1 MKKKIY
7 PMLFVAALSLSA
19 CTEVLEPN
27 VDYGGNTFIN
37 DYSALVDAVNNLNK
51 TLQERFDALNQ
62 LLKSNMVDIKLAI
75 DSNTGAIKVL
85 SEKTEQGL
93 KDVNTSIFNGF
104 TTLSGKIDEQGKSIV
119 VAMNNNGELLRLQID
134 ETGKLLSTSLLNS
147 TDAIVKAINDQT
159 KSLEERFA
167 ILDASL
173 KAGFT
178 DVKVS
183 VDKNT
188 GAITLLDKNTN
199 ASLEKINGS
208 LTNGFKLLKEQIST
222 TGNDVIYALD
232 NNGNLLRVELG
243 KQQEALSATIVG
255 QTTKLIAA
263 INDQTSTLDKR
274 IEALSTVVETGLKN
288 VVISVDKNTGAITLL
303 DKNTQASLNGIN
315 VSLGKIDGTLIS
327 GFQAIKTEI
336 SDTGGK
342 IITALNSN
350 GNLLR
355 LELDK
360 QQKLLS
366 ATIVTQTDKLA
377 QAINDQT
384 ASLSSRFEAL
394 TTALSTGLADIKVEI
409 DKNTGA
415 IKTLDIHTQ
424 ASLGTLN
431 TTILNGFKKLNETV
445 DNKGKKIVTA
455 IGTQTAAIGTQT
467 EAIKKQGELLRM
479 TITTSGKLIAAEIVG
494 SINTLNFILASQNV
508 LLSSKLDAIN
518 TTIFSGL
525 AKVTAQESNINKT
538 LDLRLTAIDTQL
550 KGTNTELQNANAQ
563 LKTLNTTLKTL
574 NGNLV
579 SGFTTVENSINKMSG
594 ELSVKLADNK
604 TAIVN
609 MEGSMKDNLKSLKDA
624 VDKQGGDIVT
634 AIDKNGVVVAAA
646 IDNNGKVISEAI
658 TTQGGEIKGAI
669 NNNTEQIGLKIVG
682 VVDAITKQT
691 ADLNQAI
698 KDGTA
703 SVVASNGELKTAI
716 EKAIK
721 SLENKQ
727 DANAKTQIDLLKKM
741 LADNGI
747 YKNPGDN
754 SSIYVDPRLWAAI
767 QYTDL
772 GGVIANMLTV
782 AEEPSLTYSAAYAIR
797 NNELEN
803 VATMVWAEKIGK
815 GSATLAAGTLQPMDL
830 ANGKQVIRVTKVI
843 SSITYRFTSRSTS
856 FDRKIVKIN
865 YIDSEGKLA
874 ITPNSMDVTKTFKTY
889 NNGIITSL
897 VKCNI
902 YLEPNGTVTSIPEY
916 TWPE

>member
-208 LTNGFKLLKEQIST
+208 LTDGFKLLKEQIST

-274 IEALSTVVETGLKN
+274 IKALSTVVETGLKN
-288 VVISVDKNTGAITLL
+288 VVVSVDKNTGAITLL
-303 DKNTQASLNGIN
+303 DKNTQVSLNGIN
-315 VSLGKIDGTLIS
+315 MSLGKIDGTLIS

-336 SDTGGK
+336 STTGGN
-342 IITALNSN
+342 IITALDKN

-366 ATIVTQTDKLA
+366 ATIVTQTNKLA
-377 QAINDQT
+377 KAINDQT
-384 ASLSSRFEAL
+384 ASLSSRFKAL
-394 TTALSTGLADIKVEI
+394 TIALSTGLVGIMLEI

-415 IKTLDIHTQ
+415 IKTLDTNTQ

-431 TTILNGFKKLNETV
+431 TTILNGFNKLNETV
-445 DNKGKKIVTA
+445 DDKGNKIVTA
-455 IGTQTAAIGTQT
+455 IGTQTEAIGTQT
-467 EAIKKQGELLRM
+467 EAIKKQGKLLRM
-479 TITTSGKLIAAEIVG
+479 TITKSGKLIAAEIVG
-494 SINTLNFILASQNV
+494 SIDTLNATLASQNT
-508 LLSSKLDAIN
+508 LLESKLNAIN
-518 TTIFSGL
+518 TAISSGL
-525 AKVTAQESNINKT
+525 AKVTAEERRIGRT
-538 LDLRLTAIDTQL
+538 LLFGLTAINIQL
-550 KGTNTELQNANAQ
+550 QGTNTELQNTNAQ
-563 LKTLNTTLKTL
+563 LKTLNTTLKKL
-574 NGNLV
+574 NKNLV
-579 SGFTTVENSINKMSG
+579 SGFKTVANSINNMSG
-594 ELSVKLADNK
+594 ELSVKLADNT

-609 MEGSMKDNLKSLKDA
+609 MEGSMKNNLKSLKDA

-634 AIDKNGVVVAAA
+634 AIGKNGEVVVAA
-646 IDNNGKVISEAI
+646 IDKNGDVISTAI
-658 TTQGGEIKGAI
+658 G
-669 NNNTEQIGLKIVG
+669 G

-691 ADLNQAI
+691 ADLNKAI
-698 KDGTA
+698 TDGTA
-703 SVVASNGELKTAI
+703 SVVASNGKLKTAI
-716 EKAIK
+716 EDAIK

-747 YKNPGDN
+747 YKIPGDN
-754 SSIYVDPRLWAAI
+754 SSIYVDPRLWEAI

-772 GGVIANMLTV
+772 GGVIANMLAV
-782 AEEPSLTYSAAYAIR
+782 AEEPSLYYSAAYAIR
-797 NNELEN
+797 DNELEN
-803 VATMVWAEKIGK
+803 VSTMITFEKTGN
-815 GSATLAAGTLQPMDL
+815 GPATLAAGTLQPMDL

-843 SSITYRFTSRSTS
+843 PYITYRFTSS
-856 FDRKIVKIN
+856 DKKIVRIN
-865 YIDSEGKLA
+865 YIDSNGKLA
-874 ITPNSMDVTKTFKTY
+874 MNSYDTEVTKTFVTY
-889 NNGIITSL
+889 ANGIITPV

-902 YLEPNGTVTSIPEY
+902 YLEPNATVTSIPDY

>member
-62 LLKSNMVDIKLAI
+62 LLKGNMVDIKLAI

-208 LTNGFKLLKEQIST
+208 LTDGFKLLKEQIST

-274 IEALSTVVETGLKN
+274 IKALSTVVETGLKN
-288 VVISVDKNTGAITLL
+288 VVVSVDKNTGAITLL
-303 DKNTQASLNGIN
+303 DTNTQVSLNGIN
-315 VSLGKIDGTLIS
+315 MSLGKIDGTLIS

-336 SDTGGK
+336 STTGGN
-342 IITALNSN
+342 IITALDKN

-366 ATIVTQTDKLA
+366 ATIVTQTNKLA
-377 QAINDQT
+377 KAINDQT
-384 ASLSSRFEAL
+384 ASLSSRFKAL
-394 TTALSTGLADIKVEI
+394 TFALSTGLAGIMVEI
-409 DKNTGA
+409 NKNTGA
-415 IKTLDIHTQ
+415 IKTLDTHTQ

-431 TTILNGFKKLNETV
+431 TTILNGFNKLNETV
-445 DNKGKKIVTA
+445 DDKGNKIVTA
-455 IGTQTAAIGTQT
+455 IGTQTDAIGTQT
-467 EAIKKQGELLRM
+467 EAIKKQGKLLRM
-479 TITTSGKLIAAEIVG
+479 TITKSGKLIAAEIVG
-494 SINTLNFILASQNV
+494 SIDTLNATLASQNT
-508 LLSSKLDAIN
+508 LLESKLNAIN
-518 TTIFSGL
+518 TAISSGL
-525 AKVTAQESNINKT
+525 AKVTAQERRINRT

-550 KGTNTELQNANAQ
+550 QGTNTELQNANTQ
-563 LKTLNTTLKTL
+563 LKTLNATLKKL
-574 NGNLV
+574 NKNLV
-579 SGFTTVENSINKMSG
+579 SGFKTVANSINKMSG
-594 ELSVKLADNK
+594 ELSVKLADNT

-609 MEGSMKDNLKSLKDA
+609 MEGSMKNNLKSLKDA
-624 VDKQGGDIVT
+624 VDKQGGEIVT
-634 AIDKNGVVVAAA
+634 AIDKNGKVVVAA
-646 IDNNGKVISEAI
+646 IDKNGTVISTAI
-658 TTQGGEIKGAI
+658 A
-669 NNNTEQIGLKIVG
+669 G

-691 ADLNQAI
+691 ADLNKAI
-698 KDGTA
+698 TDGTA
-703 SVVASNGELKTAI
+703 SVVASNGKLKTAI
-716 EKAIK
+716 EDAIK

-741 LADNGI
+741 LADSGI
-747 YKNPGDN
+747 YKNPDDN
-754 SSIYVDPRLWAAI
+754 SSIYVDPRLWDVI
-767 QYTDL
+767 YHTNL
-772 GGVIANMLTV
+772 RNVIANMLTG
-782 AEEPSLTYSAAYAIR
+782 AEEPSLYYSAAYAIR
-797 NNELEN
+797 DNELEN
-803 VATMVWAEKIGK
+803 VSTMITFEKIGN
-815 GSATLAAGTLQPMDL
+815 GPATLAAGTLQPMDL

-843 SSITYRFTSRSTS
+843 PYIAYRFISS
-856 FDRKIVKIN
+856 DKKIVRIN
-865 YIDSEGKLA
+865 YIDSNGKLA
-874 ITPNSMDVTKTFKTY
+874 MEPYDMEVTKTFYTY
-889 NNGIITSL
+889 ANGIITPV

-902 YLEPNGTVTSIPEY
+902 YLEPNATVTSIPDY

>member
-62 LLKSNMVDIKLAI
+62 LLKGNMVDIKLAI

-208 LTNGFKLLKEQIST
+208 LTDGFKLLKEQIST

-263 INDQTSTLDKR
+263 INDQTNTLGKR

-288 VVISVDKNTGAITLL
+288 VVVSVDKNTGAITLL
-303 DKNTQASLNGIN
+303 DKNTQVSLNGIN
-315 VSLGKIDGTLIS
+315 MSLGKIDGTLIS

-336 SDTGGK
+336 STTGGN
-342 IITALNSN
+342 IITALDKN

-366 ATIVTQTDKLA
+366 ATIVTQTNKLA
-377 QAINDQT
+377 KAINDQT
-384 ASLSSRFEAL
+384 ASLSSRFKAL
-394 TTALSTGLADIKVEI
+394 TFALSTGLAGIMVEI
-409 DKNTGA
+409 NKNTGA
-415 IKTLDIHTQ
+415 IKTLDTHTQ

-431 TTILNGFKKLNETV
+431 TTILNGFNKLNETV
-445 DNKGKKIVTA
+445 DDKGNKIVTA
-455 IGTQTAAIGTQT
+455 IGTQTDAIGTQT
-467 EAIKKQGELLRM
+467 EAIKKQGKLLRM
-479 TITTSGKLIAAEIVG
+479 TITKSGKLIAAEIVG
-494 SINTLNFILASQNV
+494 SINTLNATLASQNT
-508 LLSSKLDAIN
+508 LLESKLDAIN
-518 TTIFSGL
+518 TAISSGL
-525 AKVTAQESNINKT
+525 AKVTAEERRIGRT
-538 LDLRLTAIDTQL
+538 LLFGLTAINIQL

-563 LKTLNTTLKTL
+563 LKTLNTTLEDL
-574 NGNLV
+574 NKNLV
-579 SGFTTVENSINKMSG
+579 SGFKTVANSINKMSG
-594 ELSVKLADNK
+594 ELSVKLADNT

-609 MEGSMKDNLKSLKDA
+609 MEGSMKNNLKSLKDA

-634 AIDKNGVVVAAA
+634 AIDKNGKVVVAA
-646 IDNNGKVISEAI
+646 IDKNGTVISTAI
-658 TTQGGEIKGAI
+658 A
-669 NNNTEQIGLKIVG
+669 G

-691 ADLNQAI
+691 ADLNKAI
-698 KDGTA
+698 TDGTA

-747 YKNPGDN
+747 YKIPGDN
-754 SSIYVDPRLWAAI
+754 SSIYVDPRLWNVI
-767 QYTDL
+767 YHSDL
-772 GGVIANMLTV
+772 REVIDKMLTV

-797 NNELEN
+797 DNELWN
-803 VATMVWAEKIGK
+803 VSTEVWLEKIGI
-815 GSATLAAGTLQPMDL
+815 GPATLAAGTLQPMDL
-830 ANGKQVIRVTKVI
+830 ANGKQVIRLTKVI
-843 SSITYRFTSRSTS
+843 PSITYRFTSLS
-856 FDRKIVKIN
+856 DKKIVRIN

-874 ITPNSMDVTKTFKTY
+874 MTPYSMDVTNTFYTY
-889 NNGIITSL
+889 DNGIITSV

-902 YLEPNGTVTSIPEY
+902 YLEPNATVTSIPEY

>member
-62 LLKSNMVDIKLAI
+62 LLKGNMVDIKLAI

-208 LTNGFKLLKEQIST
+208 LTDGFKLLKEQIST

-274 IEALSTVVETGLKN
+274 IKALSTVVETGLKN
-288 VVISVDKNTGAITLL
+288 VVVSVDKNTGAITLL
-303 DKNTQASLNGIN
+303 DTNTQVSLNGIN
-315 VSLGKIDGTLIS
+315 MSLGKIDGTLIS

-336 SDTGGK
+336 STTGGN
-342 IITALNSN
+342 IITALDKN

-366 ATIVTQTDKLA
+366 ATIVTQTNKLA
-377 QAINDQT
+377 KAINDQT
-384 ASLSSRFEAL
+384 ASLSSRFKAL
-394 TTALSTGLADIKVEI
+394 TFALSTGLVGIMLEI

-415 IKTLDIHTQ
+415 IKTLDTHTQ

-431 TTILNGFKKLNETV
+431 TTILNGFNKLNETV
-445 DNKGKKIVTA
+445 DDKGNKIVTA
-455 IGTQTAAIGTQT
+455 IGTQTDAIGTQT
-467 EAIKKQGELLRM
+467 EAIKKQGKLLRM
-479 TITTSGKLIAAEIVG
+479 TITKSGKLIATEIVG
-494 SINTLNFILASQNV
+494 SIDALNATLASQNT
-508 LLSSKLDAIN
+508 LLESKLNAIN
-518 TTIFSGL
+518 TAISSGL
-525 AKVTAQESNINKT
+525 AKVTAEERRIGRT
-538 LDLRLTAIDTQL
+538 LLFGLTAINIQL
-550 KGTNTELQNANAQ
+550 QGTNTELQNTNAQ
-563 LKTLNTTLKTL
+563 LKTLNTTLKKL
-574 NGNLV
+574 NKNLV
-579 SGFTTVENSINKMSG
+579 SGFKTVANSINNMSG
-594 ELSVKLADNK
+594 ELSVKLADNT

-609 MEGSMKDNLKSLKDA
+609 MEGSMKNNLKSLKDA
-624 VDKQGGDIVT
+624 VNKQGGDIVT
-634 AIDKNGVVVAAA
+634 AIGKNGEVVVAA
-646 IDNNGKVISEAI
+646 IDKNGNVISTAI
-658 TTQGGEIKGAI
+658 A
-669 NNNTEQIGLKIVG
+669 G

-691 ADLNQAI
+691 ADLNKAI
-698 KDGTA
+698 TDGTA

-747 YKNPGDN
+747 YKIPDDN
-754 SSIYVDPRLWAAI
+754 SSIYVDPSLWNVI
-767 QYTDL
+767 YYSDL
-772 GGVIANMLTV
+772 RNVIAKMLTV
-782 AEEPSLTYSAAYAIR
+782 AEEPSFNFSAAYAIR
-797 NNELEN
+797 DNEWN
-803 VATMVWAEKIGK
+803 YVATSVWGEKIGN
-815 GSATLAAGTLQPMDL
+815 GPATLAAGTLQPMDL
-830 ANGKQVIRVTKVI
+830 ANGKQVIRVAKVI
-843 SSITYRFTSRSTS
+843 SSITCRFTSLS
-856 FDRKIVKIN
+856 DKKIVRIN
-865 YIDSEGKLA
+865 YIDSEGKLG
-874 ITPNSMDVTKTFKTY
+874 MDSYDMEVTKKFYTY
-889 NNGIITSL
+889 DNGIITPV

-902 YLEPNGTVTSIPEY
+902 YLEPNATVTSMPEY

>member
-208 LTNGFKLLKEQIST
+208 LTDGFKLLKEQIST

-274 IEALSTVVETGLKN
+274 IKALSTVVETGLKN
-288 VVISVDKNTGAITLL
+288 VVVSVDKNTGAITLL
-303 DKNTQASLNGIN
+303 DKNTQVSLNGIN
-315 VSLGKIDGTLIS
+315 MSLGKIDGTLIS

-336 SDTGGK
+336 STTGGN
-342 IITALNSN
+342 IITALDNN

-366 ATIVTQTDKLA
+366 ATIVAQTDKLA
-377 QAINDQT
+377 KAINDQT

-415 IKTLDIHTQ
+415 IKTLDTNTQ

-431 TTILNGFKKLNETV
+431 TTILNGFNKLNETV
-445 DNKGKKIVTA
+445 DDKGNKIVTA
-455 IGTQTAAIGTQT
+455 IGTQTDAIGTQT
-467 EAIKKQGELLRM
+467 EAIKKQGKLLRM
-479 TITTSGKLIAAEIVG
+479 TITKSGKLIATEIVG
-494 SINTLNFILASQNV
+494 SINTLNATLASQNA
-508 LLSSKLDAIN
+508 LLESKLDAIN
-518 TTIFSGL
+518 TAISSGL
-525 AKVTAQESNINKT
+525 AKVTAEERRIGRT
-538 LDLRLTAIDTQL
+538 LLFGLTAINIQL

-563 LKTLNTTLKTL
+563 LKTLNTTLEDL
-574 NGNLV
+574 NKNLV
-579 SGFTTVENSINKMSG
+579 SGFKTVANSINKMSG
-594 ELSVKLADNK
+594 ELSVKLADN
-604 TAIVN
+604 TNAIVN

-634 AIDKNGVVVAAA
+634 AIDKNGKVVVAA
-646 IDNNGKVISEAI
+646 IDKNGNVISTAI
-658 TTQGGEIKGAI
+658 A
-669 NNNTEQIGLKIVG
+669 G

-691 ADLNQAI
+691 ADLNKAI
-698 KDGTA
+698 TDGTA

-716 EKAIK
+716 VDAIK

-747 YKNPGDN
+747 YKNPDDN
-754 SSIYVDPRLWAAI
+754 SSIYVDPRLWDVI
-767 QYTDL
+767 YYSDL
-772 GGVIANMLTV
+772 REVIAKMLTV

-797 NNELEN
+797 DNELEN
-803 VATMVWAEKIGK
+803 VSTMVWAEKTGN
-815 GSATLAAGTLQPMDL
+815 GPATLAAGTLQPMDL

-843 SSITYRFTSRSTS
+843 PYIKYRFTSS
-856 FDRKIVKIN
+856 DKKIVWIN
-865 YIDSEGKLA
+865 YIDSNGKLA
-874 ITPNSMDVTKTFKTY
+874 MNFYDTEVTKTFTTY
-889 NNGIITSL
+889 ANGIITSL

-902 YLEPNGTVTSIPEY
+902 YLEPNATVTSIPEY

>member
-62 LLKSNMVDIKLAI
+62 LLKGNMVDIKLAI

-208 LTNGFKLLKEQIST
+208 LTDGFKLLKEQIST

-274 IEALSTVVETGLKN
+274 IKALSTVVETGLKN
-288 VVISVDKNTGAITLL
+288 VVVSVDKNTGAITLL
-303 DKNTQASLNGIN
+303 DTNTQVSLNGIN
-315 VSLGKIDGTLIS
+315 MSLGKIDGTLIS

-336 SDTGGK
+336 STTGGN
-342 IITALNSN
+342 IITALDKN

-366 ATIVTQTDKLA
+366 ATIVTQTNKLA
-377 QAINDQT
+377 KAINDQT
-384 ASLSSRFEAL
+384 ASLSSRFKAL
-394 TTALSTGLADIKVEI
+394 TFALSTGLVGIMLEI

-415 IKTLDIHTQ
+415 IKTLDTHTQ

-431 TTILNGFKKLNETV
+431 TTILNGFNKLNETV
-445 DNKGKKIVTA
+445 DDKGNKIVTA
-455 IGTQTAAIGTQT
+455 IGTQTDAIGTQT
-467 EAIKKQGELLRM
+467 EAIKKQGKLLRM
-479 TITTSGKLIAAEIVG
+479 TITKSGKLIATEIVG
-494 SINTLNFILASQNV
+494 SIDALNATLASQNT
-508 LLSSKLDAIN
+508 LLESKLNAIN
-518 TTIFSGL
+518 TAISSGL
-525 AKVTAQESNINKT
+525 AKVTAEERRIGRT
-538 LDLRLTAIDTQL
+538 LLFGLTAINIQL
-550 KGTNTELQNANAQ
+550 QGTNTELQNTNAQ
-563 LKTLNTTLKTL
+563 LKTLNTTLKKL
-574 NGNLV
+574 NKNLV
-579 SGFTTVENSINKMSG
+579 SGFKTVANSINNMSG
-594 ELSVKLADNK
+594 ELSVKLADNT

-609 MEGSMKDNLKSLKDA
+609 MEGSMKNNLKSLKDA

-634 AIDKNGVVVAAA
+634 AIGKNGEVVVAA
-646 IDNNGKVISEAI
+646 IDKNGNVISTAI
-658 TTQGGEIKGAI
+658 G
-669 NNNTEQIGLKIVG
+669 G
-682 VVDAITKQT
+682 VVDAITTQT
-691 ADLNQAI
+691 ADLNKAI
-698 KDGTA
+698 TDGTA

-716 EKAIK
+716 VNAIK

-747 YKNPGDN
+747 YKIPGDN
-754 SSIYVDPRLWAAI
+754 SSIYVDPSLWNVI
-767 QYTDL
+767 YHTDL
-772 GGVIANMLTV
+772 RNVIAKMLTG

-797 NNELEN
+797 DNEWEN
-803 VATMVWAEKIGK
+803 VSTMVWAEKIGN
-815 GSATLAAGTLQPMDL
+815 GPATLAAGTLQPMDL

-843 SSITYRFTSRSTS
+843 PYITYRFTSS
-856 FDRKIVKIN
+856 DKKIKRIN
-865 YIDSEGKLA
+865 YIDSNGKSVA
-874 ITPNSMDVTKTFKTY
+874 ISDSKDVRMTFYTY
-889 NNGIITSL
+889 ANGIITSL

-902 YLEPNGTVTSIPEY
+902 YLEPNATVTSMPED

>member
-62 LLKSNMVDIKLAI
+62 LLKGNMVDIKLAI

-208 LTNGFKLLKEQIST
+208 LTAGFKLLKEQIST

-232 NNGNLLRVELG
+232 DNGNLLRVELG

-288 VVISVDKNTGAITLL
+288 VVVSVDKNTGAITLL
-303 DKNTQASLNGIN
+303 DKNTQVSLNGIN
-315 VSLGKIDGTLIS
+315 MSLGKIDGTLIS

-336 SDTGGK
+336 STTGGN
-342 IITALNSN
+342 IITALDDN

-377 QAINDQT
+377 KAINDQT

-394 TTALSTGLADIKVEI
+394 TTALTTGLADIKVEI

-415 IKTLDIHTQ
+415 IKTLDTNTQ

-431 TTILNGFKKLNETV
+431 TTILNGFNKLNETV
-445 DNKGKKIVTA
+445 DDKGNKIVTA
-455 IGTQTAAIGTQT
+455 IGTQTDAIGTQT
-467 EAIKKQGELLRM
+467 EAIKKQGKLLRM
-479 TITTSGKLIAAEIVG
+479 TITKSGKLIAAEIVG
-494 SINTLNFILASQNV
+494 SINTLNATLKSQNA
-508 LLSSKLDAIN
+508 LLESKLDAIN
-518 TTIFSGL
+518 TAISSGL
-525 AKVTAQESNINKT
+525 AKVTAEERRIGRT
-538 LDLRLTAIDTQL
+538 LLFGLTAINIQL

-563 LKTLNTTLKTL
+563 LKTLNTTLKDL
-574 NGNLV
+574 NKNLV
-579 SGFTTVENSINKMSG
+579 SGFKTVGNSINKMSG
-594 ELSVKLADNK
+594 ELSVKLADN
-604 TAIVN
+604 TNAIVN
-609 MEGSMKDNLKSLKDA
+609 MEGSMKNNLKSLKDA

-634 AIDKNGVVVAAA
+634 AIDKNGKVVAAA
-646 IDNNGKVISEAI
+646 IDKNGNVISTA
-658 TTQGGEIKGAI
+658 
-669 NNNTEQIGLKIVG
+669 IVG
-682 VVDAITKQT
+682 VVDAIKKQT
-691 ADLNQAI
+691 ADLNKAI
-698 KDGTA
+698 TDGTA

-716 EKAIK
+716 ETAIK

-727 DANAKTQIDLLKKM
+727 DANAKTQIELLKKM

-747 YKNPGDN
+747 YKNPDDN
-754 SSIYVDPRLWAAI
+754 SSIYVDPSLWNVI
-767 QYTDL
+767 YYSDDL
-772 GGVIANMLTV
+772 RNVIAKMLTI
-782 AEEPSLTYSAAYAIR
+782 AEEPSLTYSAAYAVR
-797 NNELEN
+797 DNELEN
-803 VATMVWAEKIGK
+803 VSTMVWAEKIENGP
-815 GSATLAAGTLQPMDL
+815 ATLAAGTLQPMDL

-843 SSITYRFTSRSTS
+843 SYIRYRFTS
-856 FDRKIVKIN
+856 FDKNIVRIY
-865 YIDSEGKLA
+865 YIDSRGKSVA
-874 ITPNSMDVTKTFKTY
+874 TTSSTSVSMPFSTY
-889 NNGIITSL
+889 NDGIITSV

-902 YLEPNGTVTSIPEY
+902 YLEPNATVTSIPTY

>member
-208 LTNGFKLLKEQIST
+208 LTDGFKLLKEQIST

-263 INDQTSTLDKR
+263 INDQTSTLGKR

-288 VVISVDKNTGAITLL
+288 VVVSVDKNTGAITLL
-303 DKNTQASLNGIN
+303 DTNTQVSLNGIN
-315 VSLGKIDGTLIS
+315 MSLGKIDGTLIS

-336 SDTGGK
+336 STTGGN
-342 IITALNSN
+342 IITALDKN

-366 ATIVTQTDKLA
+366 ATIVTQTNKLA
-377 QAINDQT
+377 KAINDQT
-384 ASLSSRFEAL
+384 ASLSSRFKAL
-394 TTALSTGLADIKVEI
+394 TLALSTGMVGIMVEI
-409 DKNTGA
+409 NKNTGA
-415 IKTLDIHTQ
+415 IKTLDTHTQ

-431 TTILNGFKKLNETV
+431 TTILNGFNKLNETV
-445 DNKGKKIVTA
+445 DDKGNKIVTA
-455 IGTQTAAIGTQT
+455 IGTQTDAIGTQT
-467 EAIKKQGELLRM
+467 EAIKKQGKLLRM
-479 TITTSGKLIAAEIVG
+479 TITKSGKLIAAEIVG
-494 SINTLNFILASQNV
+494 SIDTLNATLESQNA
-508 LLSSKLDAIN
+508 LLESKLDAIN
-518 TTIFSGL
+518 TAISSGL
-525 AKVTAQESNINKT
+525 AKVTAQERRINRT

-563 LKTLNTTLKTL
+563 LKTLNTTLKKL
-574 NGNLV
+574 NKNLV
-579 SGFTTVENSINKMSG
+579 SGFKTVKNSINNMSG
-594 ELSVKLADNK
+594 ELSVKLADNT

-634 AIDKNGVVVAAA
+634 AIGNNGEVVAAA
-646 IDNNGKVISEAI
+646 IDKNGNVISTAI
-658 TTQGGEIKGAI
+658 A
-669 NNNTEQIGLKIVG
+669 G

-691 ADLNQAI
+691 ADLNKAI
-698 KDGTA
+698 TDGTA

-747 YKNPGDN
+747 YKNPDDN
-754 SSIYVDPRLWAAI
+754 SSIYVDPRLWQVI
-767 QYTDL
+767 QNTDL
-772 GGVIANMLTV
+772 HNVIAKMLTL
-782 AEEPSLTYSAAYAIR
+782 AEEPSLTYSAAYAVR
-797 NNELEN
+797 DNELEN
-803 VATMVWAEKIGK
+803 VSTMVWAEKIENGP
-815 GSATLAAGTLQPMDL
+815 ATLAAGTLQPMDL

-843 SSITYRFTSRSTS
+843 SYIRYRFIS
-856 FDRKIVKIN
+856 FDKNIERIN
-865 YIDSEGKLA
+865 YIDSRGKLGA
-874 ITPNSMDVTKTFKTY
+874 TTSSTSVSMPFYTY
-889 NNGIITSL
+889 ANGIITSL

-902 YLEPNGTVTSIPEY
+902 YLEPNATVTSIPDY

>member
-62 LLKSNMVDIKLAI
+62 LLKGNMVDIKLAI

-208 LTNGFKLLKEQIST
+208 LTDGFKLLKEQIST

-274 IEALSTVVETGLKN
+274 IKALSTVVETGLKN
-288 VVISVDKNTGAITLL
+288 VVVSVDKNTGAITLL
-303 DKNTQASLNGIN
+303 DTNTQVSLNGIN
-315 VSLGKIDGTLIS
+315 MSLGKIDGTLIS

-336 SDTGGK
+336 STTGGN
-342 IITALNSN
+342 IITALDKN

-366 ATIVTQTDKLA
+366 ATIVTQTNKLA
-377 QAINDQT
+377 KAINDQT
-384 ASLSSRFEAL
+384 ASLSSRFKAL
-394 TTALSTGLADIKVEI
+394 TLALSTGLVGIMLEI

-415 IKTLDIHTQ
+415 IKTLDTNTQ

-431 TTILNGFKKLNETV
+431 TTILNGFNKLNETV
-445 DNKGKKIVTA
+445 DDKGNKIVTA
-455 IGTQTAAIGTQT
+455 IGTQTDAIGTQT
-467 EAIKKQGELLRM
+467 EAIKKQGKLLRM
-479 TITTSGKLIAAEIVG
+479 TITKSGKLIAAEIVG
-494 SINTLNFILASQNV
+494 SIDTLNATLESQNA
-508 LLSSKLDAIN
+508 LLESKLDAIN
-518 TTIFSGL
+518 TAISSGL
-525 AKVTAQESNINKT
+525 AKVTAQERRINKT

-550 KGTNTELQNANAQ
+550 QGTNTELQNANAQ
-563 LKTLNTTLKTL
+563 LKKLNTTLKKL
-574 NGNLV
+574 NKNLV
-579 SGFTTVENSINKMSG
+579 SGFKTVANSINKMSG
-594 ELSVKLADNK
+594 ELSVKLADNT

-634 AIDKNGVVVAAA
+634 AIGKNGEVVVAA
-646 IDNNGKVISEAI
+646 IDKNGNVISTAI
-658 TTQGGEIKGAI
+658 G
-669 NNNTEQIGLKIVG
+669 G

-691 ADLNQAI
+691 ADLNKAI

-747 YKNPGDN
+747 YKNPDDK
-754 SSIYVDPRLWAAI
+754 SSIYVDPRLWEAI
-767 QYTDL
+767 QDTDL

-782 AEEPSLTYSAAYAIR
+782 AEEPSLTYSAVYAIR
-797 NNELEN
+797 DHEWEN
-803 VATMVWAEKIGK
+803 ASTMVWAEKTGN
-815 GSATLAAGTLQPMDL
+815 GPATLAAGTLQPMDL

-843 SSITYRFTSRSTS
+843 PYVTYRFTS
-856 FDRKIVKIN
+856 FDRKIKSIF
-865 YIDSEGKLA
+865 YIDSDGKLMKMTSA
-874 ITPNSMDVTKTFKTY
+874 MDVTMTFRTY
-889 NNGIITSL
+889 NNGIITSP

-902 YLEPNGTVTSIPEY
+902 YLEPNATVTIMPQY

>member
-62 LLKSNMVDIKLAI
+62 LLKGNMVDIKLAI

-208 LTNGFKLLKEQIST
+208 LTDGFKLLKEQIST

-263 INDQTSTLDKR
+263 INDQTSTLGKR

-288 VVISVDKNTGAITLL
+288 VVVSVDKNTGAITLL
-303 DKNTQASLNGIN
+303 DTNTQVSLNGIN
-315 VSLGKIDGTLIS
+315 MSLGKIDGTLIS

-336 SDTGGK
+336 STTGGN
-342 IITALNSN
+342 IITALDKN

-366 ATIVTQTDKLA
+366 ATIVTQTNKLA
-377 QAINDQT
+377 KAINDQT
-384 ASLSSRFEAL
+384 ASLSSRFKAL
-394 TTALSTGLADIKVEI
+394 TLALSTGLVGIMVEI
-409 DKNTGA
+409 NKNTGA
-415 IKTLDIHTQ
+415 IKTLDTHTQ

-431 TTILNGFKKLNETV
+431 TTILNGFNKLNETV
-445 DNKGKKIVTA
+445 DDKGNKIVTA
-455 IGTQTAAIGTQT
+455 IGTQTDAIGTQT
-467 EAIKKQGELLRM
+467 EAIKKQGKLLRM
-479 TITTSGKLIAAEIVG
+479 TITKSGKLIAAEIVG
-494 SINTLNFILASQNV
+494 SIDTLNATLESQNA
-508 LLSSKLDAIN
+508 LLESKLDAIN
-518 TTIFSGL
+518 TAISSGL
-525 AKVTAQESNINKT
+525 AKVTAQERRINRT

-550 KGTNTELQNANAQ
+550 QGTNTELQNANAQ
-563 LKTLNTTLKTL
+563 LKKLNTTLKKL
-574 NGNLV
+574 NKNLV
-579 SGFTTVENSINKMSG
+579 SGFKTVANSINKMSG
-594 ELSVKLADNK
+594 ELSVKLADNT

-634 AIDKNGVVVAAA
+634 AIDKNGKVVVAA
-646 IDNNGKVISEAI
+646 IDKNGNVISTAI
-658 TTQGGEIKGAI
+658 G
-669 NNNTEQIGLKIVG
+669 G

-691 ADLNQAI
+691 ADLNKAI
-698 KDGTA
+698 TDGTA
-703 SVVASNGELKTAI
+703 SVVASNGKLKTAI
-716 EKAIK
+716 EDAIK

-747 YKNPGDN
+747 YKIPGDN
-754 SSIYVDPRLWAAI
+754 SSIYVDPRLWEAI

-782 AEEPSLTYSAAYAIR
+782 AEEPSLTYSAVYAIR
-797 NNELEN
+797 DNEWEN
-803 VATMVWAEKIGK
+803 ASNMVWAEKTGN
-815 GSATLAAGTLQPMDL
+815 GPATLAAGTLQPMDL

-843 SSITYRFTSRSTS
+843 PYVTYRFTS
-856 FDRKIVKIN
+856 FDRKIKSIF
-865 YIDSEGKLA
+865 YIDSDGKLMKMTSA
-874 ITPNSMDVTKTFKTY
+874 MDVTMTFRTY
-889 NNGIITSL
+889 NNGIITSP

-902 YLEPNGTVTSIPEY
+902 YLEPNATVTIMPQY

>member
-62 LLKSNMVDIKLAI
+62 LLKGNMVDIKLAI

-274 IEALSTVVETGLKN
+274 IKALSTVVETGLKN
-288 VVISVDKNTGAITLL
+288 VVVSVDKNTGAITLL
-303 DKNTQASLNGIN
+303 DKNTQVSLNGIN
-315 VSLGKIDGTLIS
+315 MSLGKIDGTLIS

-336 SDTGGK
+336 STTGGN
-342 IITALNSN
+342 IITALDKN

-366 ATIVTQTDKLA
+366 ATIVAQTNKLA
-377 QAINDQT
+377 KAINDQT
-384 ASLSSRFEAL
+384 ASLNSRFRAL
-394 TTALSTGLADIKVEI
+394 TIALSTGLVGIMLEI

-415 IKTLDIHTQ
+415 IKTLDTNTQ

-431 TTILNGFKKLNETV
+431 TTILNGFNKLNETV
-445 DNKGKKIVTA
+445 DDKGNKIVTA
-455 IGTQTAAIGTQT
+455 IGTQTDAIGTQT
-467 EAIKKQGELLRM
+467 EAIKKQGKLLRM
-479 TITTSGKLIAAEIVG
+479 TITKSGKLIAAEIVG
-494 SINTLNFILASQNV
+494 SINTLNATLESQNA
-508 LLSSKLDAIN
+508 LLESKLDAIN
-518 TTIFSGL
+518 TAISSGL
-525 AKVTAQESNINKT
+525 AKVTAQERRINRT

-550 KGTNTELQNANAQ
+550 QGTNTELQNANDQ
-563 LKTLNTTLKTL
+563 LKTLNTTLKKL
-574 NGNLV
+574 NKNLV
-579 SGFTTVENSINKMSG
+579 SGFKTVANSINKMSG
-594 ELSVKLADNK
+594 ELSVKLADN
-604 TAIVN
+604 TNAIVN
-609 MEGSMKDNLKSLKDA
+609 MEGSMKNNLKSLKDA

-634 AIDKNGVVVAAA
+634 AIDKNGKVVVAA
-646 IDNNGKVISEAI
+646 IDKNGNVISTAI
-658 TTQGGEIKGAI
+658 A
-669 NNNTEQIGLKIVG
+669 G

-691 ADLNQAI
+691 ADLNKAI
-698 KDGTA
+698 TDGTA

-721 SLENKQ
+721 SLEDKQ
-727 DANAKTQIDLLKKM
+727 DANAKTQIELLKKM

-747 YKNPGDN
+747 YKNPDDN
-754 SSIYVDPRLWAAI
+754 SSIYVDPSLWTVI
-767 QYTDL
+767 YSSGL
-772 GGVIANMLTV
+772 RNVIANMLTV
-782 AEEPSLTYSAAYAIR
+782 AEEPSLTYSAAYAVR
-797 NNELEN
+797 DNELEN
-803 VATMVWAEKIGK
+803 VSTMVWAEKIENGP
-815 GSATLAAGTLQPMDL
+815 ATLAAGTLQPMDL

-843 SSITYRFTSRSTS
+843 SYIKYRFIS
-856 FDRKIVKIN
+856 FDKNIERIN
-865 YIDSEGKLA
+865 YIDSRGKLEA
-874 ITPNSMDVTKTFKTY
+874 TTSSTSVSMPFYTY
-889 NNGIITSL
+889 ANGIITSL

-902 YLEPNGTVTSIPEY
+902 YLEPNATVTSIPEY

>member
-93 KDVNTSIFNGF
+93 KNVNTSIFNGF

-208 LTNGFKLLKEQIST
+208 LTDGFKLLKEQIST

-274 IEALSTVVETGLKN
+274 IKALSTVVETGLKN
-288 VVISVDKNTGAITLL
+288 VVVSVDKNTGAITLL
-303 DKNTQASLNGIN
+303 DKNTQISLNGIN
-315 VSLGKIDGTLIS
+315 MSLGKIDGTLIS

-336 SDTGGK
+336 STTGGN
-342 IITALNSN
+342 IVTALDKN

-366 ATIVTQTDKLA
+366 ATIVTQTNKLA
-377 QAINDQT
+377 KAINDQT
-384 ASLSSRFEAL
+384 ASLSSRFKAL
-394 TTALSTGLADIKVEI
+394 TIALSTGLVGIMLEI

-415 IKTLDIHTQ
+415 IKTLDTNTQ

-431 TTILNGFKKLNETV
+431 TTILNGFNKLNETV
-445 DNKGKKIVTA
+445 DDKGNKIVTA
-455 IGTQTAAIGTQT
+455 IGTQTDAIGTQT
-467 EAIKKQGELLRM
+467 EAIKKQGKLLRM
-479 TITTSGKLIAAEIVG
+479 TITKSGKLIAAEIVG
-494 SINTLNFILASQNV
+494 SIDTLNATLESQNA
-508 LLSSKLDAIN
+508 LLESKLDAIN
-518 TTIFSGL
+518 TAISSGL
-525 AKVTAQESNINKT
+525 AKVTAQERRINKT

-550 KGTNTELQNANAQ
+550 QGTNTELQNANVQ
-563 LKTLNTTLKTL
+563 LKTLNTTLKKL
-574 NGNLV
+574 NKNLV
-579 SGFTTVENSINKMSG
+579 SGFKTVKNSINKMSG
-594 ELSVKLADNK
+594 ELSVKLADNT

-609 MEGSMKDNLKSLKDA
+609 MEGSMKNNLKSLKDA

-634 AIDKNGVVVAAA
+634 AIGKNGEVVVAA
-646 IDNNGKVISEAI
+646 IDKNGDVISTAI
-658 TTQGGEIKGAI
+658 G
-669 NNNTEQIGLKIVG
+669 G

-691 ADLNQAI
+691 ADLNKAI
-698 KDGTA
+698 TDGTA
-703 SVVASNGELKTAI
+703 SVVASNGKLKTAI
-716 EKAIK
+716 EDAIK

-747 YKNPGDN
+747 YKIPGDN
-754 SSIYVDPRLWAAI
+754 SSIYVDPRLWEAI

-772 GGVIANMLTV
+772 GGVIANMLAV
-782 AEEPSLTYSAAYAIR
+782 AEEPSLYYSAAYAIR
-797 NNELEN
+797 DNELEN
-803 VATMVWAEKIGK
+803 VSTMITFEKTGN
-815 GSATLAAGTLQPMDL
+815 GPATLAAGTLQPMDL

-843 SSITYRFTSRSTS
+843 PYITYRFTSS
-856 FDRKIVKIN
+856 DKKIVRIN
-865 YIDSEGKLA
+865 YIDSNGKLA
-874 ITPNSMDVTKTFKTY
+874 MNSYDTEVTKTFVTY
-889 NNGIITSL
+889 ANGIITPV

-902 YLEPNGTVTSIPEY
+902 YLEPNATVTSIPEY

>member
-62 LLKSNMVDIKLAI
+62 LLKGNMVDIKLAI

-208 LTNGFKLLKEQIST
+208 LTDGFKLLKEQIST

-274 IEALSTVVETGLKN
+274 IKALSTVVETGLKN
-288 VVISVDKNTGAITLL
+288 VVVSVDKNTGAITLL
-303 DKNTQASLNGIN
+303 DTNTQVSLNGIN
-315 VSLGKIDGTLIS
+315 MSLGKIDGTLIS

-336 SDTGGK
+336 STTGGN
-342 IITALNSN
+342 IITALDKN

-366 ATIVTQTDKLA
+366 ATIVTQTNKLA
-377 QAINDQT
+377 KAINDQT
-384 ASLSSRFEAL
+384 ASLNSRFKAL
-394 TTALSTGLADIKVEI
+394 TFALSTGLVGIMLEI

-415 IKTLDIHTQ
+415 IKTLDTHTQ

-431 TTILNGFKKLNETV
+431 TTILNGFNKLNETV
-445 DNKGKKIVTA
+445 DDKGNKIVTA
-455 IGTQTAAIGTQT
+455 IGTQTDAIGTQT
-467 EAIKKQGELLRM
+467 EAIKKQGKLLRM
-479 TITTSGKLIAAEIVG
+479 TITKSGKLIAAEIVG
-494 SINTLNFILASQNV
+494 SIDTLNATLASQNT
-508 LLSSKLDAIN
+508 LLESKLDAIN
-518 TTIFSGL
+518 TAISSGL
-525 AKVTAQESNINKT
+525 AKVTAEERRIGRT
-538 LDLRLTAIDTQL
+538 LLFGLTAINIQL

-563 LKTLNTTLKTL
+563 LKTLNTTLKDL
-574 NGNLV
+574 NKNLV
-579 SGFTTVENSINKMSG
+579 SGFKTVANSINKMSG
-594 ELSVKLADNK
+594 ELSVKLADNT

-609 MEGSMKDNLKSLKDA
+609 MEGSMKNNLKSLKDA

-634 AIDKNGVVVAAA
+634 AIDKNGKVVVAA
-646 IDNNGKVISEAI
+646 IDKNGNVISTAI
-658 TTQGGEIKGAI
+658 A
-669 NNNTEQIGLKIVG
+669 G
-682 VVDAITKQT
+682 VVDAIKKQT
-691 ADLNQAI
+691 ADLNKAI
-698 KDGTA
+698 TDGTA

-727 DANAKTQIDLLKKM
+727 DANAKTQIELLKKM

-747 YKNPGDN
+747 YKNPDDN
-754 SSIYVDPRLWAAI
+754 SSIYVDPRLWDVI
-767 QYTDL
+767 YYDDL
-772 GGVIANMLTV
+772 REVIAKMLTV
-782 AEEPSLTYSAAYAIR
+782 AEEPSLTYSAEYAAR
-797 NNELEN
+797 DNELEN
-803 VATMVWAEKIGK
+803 VSTEVWVEKIGN
-815 GSATLAAGTLQPMDL
+815 GLATLAAGTLQPMDL

-843 SSITYRFTSRSTS
+843 PNITYRIASLS
-856 FDRKIVKIN
+856 DKKIVRIN
-865 YIDSEGKLA
+865 YIDSAGKSA
-874 ITPNSMDVTKTFKTY
+874 ITPNNMGVIRTFYTY
-889 NNGIITSL
+889 VNGIITSV

-902 YLEPNGTVTSIPEY
+902 YLEPNATVTSIPEY

>member
-62 LLKSNMVDIKLAI
+62 LLKGNMVDIKLAI

-208 LTNGFKLLKEQIST
+208 LTDGFKLLKEQIST

-274 IEALSTVVETGLKN
+274 IKALSTVVETGLKN
-288 VVISVDKNTGAITLL
+288 VVVSVDKNTGAITLL
-303 DKNTQASLNGIN
+303 DTNTQVSLNGIN
-315 VSLGKIDGTLIS
+315 MSLGKIDGTLIS

-336 SDTGGK
+336 STTGGN
-342 IITALNSN
+342 IITALDKN

-377 QAINDQT
+377 KAINDQT

-394 TTALSTGLADIKVEI
+394 TTALSTGLANITVEI

-415 IKTLDIHTQ
+415 IKTLDTNTQ

-431 TTILNGFKKLNETV
+431 TTILNGFNKLNETM
-445 DNKGKKIVTA
+445 DDKGNKIVTA
-455 IGTQTAAIGTQT
+455 IGTQTDAIGTQT
-467 EAIKKQGELLRM
+467 EAIKKQGKLLRM
-479 TITTSGKLIAAEIVG
+479 TITKSGKLIAAEIVG
-494 SINTLNFILASQNV
+494 SINTLNATLASQNA
-508 LLSSKLDAIN
+508 LLESKLDAIN
-518 TTIFSGL
+518 TAISSGL
-525 AKVTAQESNINKT
+525 AKVTAEERRIGRT
-538 LDLRLTAIDTQL
+538 LLFGLTAINIQL

-563 LKTLNTTLKTL
+563 LKTLNTTLKDL
-574 NGNLV
+574 NKNLV
-579 SGFTTVENSINKMSG
+579 SGFKTVANSINKMSG
-594 ELSVKLADNK
+594 ELSVKLADNT

-609 MEGSMKDNLKSLKDA
+609 MEGSMKNNLKSLKDA

-634 AIDKNGVVVAAA
+634 AIDKNGKVVVAA
-646 IDNNGKVISEAI
+646 IDKNGNVISTAI
-658 TTQGGEIKGAI
+658 G
-669 NNNTEQIGLKIVG
+669 G

-691 ADLNQAI
+691 ADLNKAI
-698 KDGTA
+698 TDGTA
-703 SVVASNGELKTAI
+703 SVVASNGKLKTAI
-716 EKAIK
+716 EDAIK

-727 DANAKTQIDLLKKM
+727 DANAKEQIDLLKKM

-747 YKNPGDN
+747 YKIPDDN
-754 SSIYVDPRLWAAI
+754 SSIYVDPSLWNVI
-767 QYTDL
+767 YYSDDL
-772 GGVIANMLTV
+772 RNVIAKMLTV
-782 AEEPSLTYSAAYAIR
+782 AEEPSLTYSAAYAVR
-797 NNELEN
+797 DNELEN
-803 VATMVWAEKIGK
+803 VSTMVWAEKIENGP
-815 GSATLAAGTLQPMDL
+815 ATLAAGTLQPMDL

-843 SSITYRFTSRSTS
+843 SYIRYRFTS
-856 FDRKIVKIN
+856 FDKNIVRIN
-865 YIDSEGKLA
+865 YIDSRGKLGA
-874 ITPNSMDVTKTFKTY
+874 TTSSTSVSMPFFTY
-889 NNGIITSL
+889 ANGIITSL

-902 YLEPNGTVTSIPEY
+902 YLEPNATVTSIPEY

>member
-62 LLKSNMVDIKLAI
+62 LLKGNMVDIKLAI

-208 LTNGFKLLKEQIST
+208 LTDGFKLLKEQIST

-263 INDQTSTLDKR
+263 INDQTSTLGKR

-288 VVISVDKNTGAITLL
+288 VVVSVDKNTGAITLL
-303 DKNTQASLNGIN
+303 DTNTQVSLNGIN
-315 VSLGKIDGTLIS
+315 MSLGKIDGTLIS

-336 SDTGGK
+336 STTGGN
-342 IITALNSN
+342 IITALDKN

-366 ATIVTQTDKLA
+366 ATIVTQTNKLA
-377 QAINDQT
+377 KAINDQT
-384 ASLSSRFEAL
+384 ASLSSRFKAL
-394 TTALSTGLADIKVEI
+394 TLALSTGLVGIMVEI
-409 DKNTGA
+409 NKNTGA
-415 IKTLDIHTQ
+415 IKTLDTHTQ

-431 TTILNGFKKLNETV
+431 TTILNGFNKLNETV
-445 DNKGKKIVTA
+445 DDKGNKIVTA
-455 IGTQTAAIGTQT
+455 IGTQTDAIGTQT
-467 EAIKKQGELLRM
+467 EAIKKQGKLLRM
-479 TITTSGKLIAAEIVG
+479 TITKSGKLIAAEIVG
-494 SINTLNFILASQNV
+494 SIDTLNATLESQNA
-508 LLSSKLDAIN
+508 LLESKLDAIN
-518 TTIFSGL
+518 TAISSGL
-525 AKVTAQESNINKT
+525 AKVTAQERRINKT

-550 KGTNTELQNANAQ
+550 QGTNTELQNANAQ
-563 LKTLNTTLKTL
+563 LKKLNTTLKKL
-574 NGNLV
+574 NKNLV
-579 SGFTTVENSINKMSG
+579 SGFKTVANSINKMSG
-594 ELSVKLADNK
+594 ELSVKLADNT

-634 AIDKNGVVVAAA
+634 AIGKNGEVVATAIDKNG
-646 IDNNGKVISEAI
+646 NVISTAI
-658 TTQGGEIKGAI
+658 G
-669 NNNTEQIGLKIVG
+669 G

-691 ADLNQAI
+691 ADLNKAI
-698 KDGTA
+698 TDGTA

-747 YKNPGDN
+747 YKNPDDK
-754 SSIYVDPRLWAAI
+754 SSIYVDPRLWEAI
-767 QYTDL
+767 QDTDL

-782 AEEPSLTYSAAYAIR
+782 AEEPSLTYSAVYAIR
-797 NNELEN
+797 DHEWEN
-803 VATMVWAEKIGK
+803 ASTMVWAEKTGN
-815 GSATLAAGTLQPMDL
+815 GPATLAAGTLQPMDL

-843 SSITYRFTSRSTS
+843 PYVTYRFTS
-856 FDRKIVKIN
+856 FDRKIKSIF
-865 YIDSEGKLA
+865 YIDSDGKLMKMTSA
-874 ITPNSMDVTKTFKTY
+874 MDVTMTFRTY
-889 NNGIITSL
+889 NNGIITSP

-902 YLEPNGTVTSIPEY
+902 YLEPNATVTIMPQY

>member
-62 LLKSNMVDIKLAI
+62 LLKGNMVDIKLAI

-208 LTNGFKLLKEQIST
+208 LTDGFKLLKEQIST

-274 IEALSTVVETGLKN
+274 IKALSTVVETGLKN
-288 VVISVDKNTGAITLL
+288 VVVSVDKNTGAITLL
-303 DKNTQASLNGIN
+303 DTNTQVSLNGIN
-315 VSLGKIDGTLIS
+315 MSLGKIDGTLIS

-336 SDTGGK
+336 STTGGN
-342 IITALNSN
+342 IITALDKN

-366 ATIVTQTDKLA
+366 ATIVTQTNKLA
-377 QAINDQT
+377 KAINDQT
-384 ASLSSRFEAL
+384 ASLSSRFKAL
-394 TTALSTGLADIKVEI
+394 TTALSTGLVGIIVEI
-409 DKNTGA
+409 NKNTGA
-415 IKTLDIHTQ
+415 IKTLDTHTQ

-431 TTILNGFKKLNETV
+431 TTILNGFNKLNETV
-445 DNKGKKIVTA
+445 DDKGNKIVTA
-455 IGTQTAAIGTQT
+455 IGTQTDAIGTQT
-467 EAIKKQGELLRM
+467 EAITKQGKLLRM
-479 TITTSGKLIAAEIVG
+479 TITKSGKLIAAEIVG
-494 SINTLNFILASQNV
+494 SIDTLNATLASQNT
-508 LLSSKLDAIN
+508 LLESKLNAIN
-518 TTIFSGL
+518 TAISSGL
-525 AKVTAQESNINKT
+525 AKVTAEERRIGRT
-538 LDLRLTAIDTQL
+538 LLFGLTAINIQL
-550 KGTNTELQNANAQ
+550 QGTNTELQNTNAQ
-563 LKTLNTTLKTL
+563 LKTLNTTLKKL
-574 NGNLV
+574 NKNLV
-579 SGFTTVENSINKMSG
+579 SGFKTVANSINNMSG
-594 ELSVKLADNK
+594 ELSVKLADNT

-609 MEGSMKDNLKSLKDA
+609 MEGSMKNNLKSLKDA

-634 AIDKNGVVVAAA
+634 AIGKNGEVVVAA
-646 IDNNGKVISEAI
+646 IDKNGNVISTAI
-658 TTQGGEIKGAI
+658 G
-669 NNNTEQIGLKIVG
+669 G
-682 VVDAITKQT
+682 VVDAITTQT
-691 ADLNQAI
+691 ADLNKAI
-698 KDGTA
+698 TDGTA
-703 SVVASNGELKTAI
+703 SVVASNGKLKTAI
-716 EKAIK
+716 EDAIK

-747 YKNPGDN
+747 YKIPGDN
-754 SSIYVDPRLWAAI
+754 SSIYVDPRLWDVI
-767 QYTDL
+767 YHTDL
-772 GGVIANMLTV
+772 DNIIANMLAV
-782 AEEPSLTYSAAYAIR
+782 AEEPSLYYSAAYAIR
-797 NNELEN
+797 DNELEN
-803 VATMVWAEKIGK
+803 VSTMITFEKTGN
-815 GSATLAAGTLQPMDL
+815 GPATLATGTLQPMDL

-843 SSITYRFTSRSTS
+843 PYITYLFTSS
-856 FDRKIVKIN
+856 DKKIVRIN
-865 YIDSEGKLA
+865 YIDSNGKLA
-874 ITPNSMDVTKTFKTY
+874 MNSYDTEVTKTFVTY
-889 NNGIITSL
+889 ANGIITPV

-902 YLEPNGTVTSIPEY
+902 YLEPNATVTSIPEY

>member
-62 LLKSNMVDIKLAI
+62 LLKGNMVDIKLAI

-208 LTNGFKLLKEQIST
+208 LTDGFKLLKEQIST

-263 INDQTSTLDKR
+263 INDQTSTLGKR

-288 VVISVDKNTGAITLL
+288 VVVSVDKNTGAITLL
-303 DKNTQASLNGIN
+303 DTNTQVSLNGIN
-315 VSLGKIDGTLIS
+315 MSLGKIDGTLIS

-336 SDTGGK
+336 STTGGN
-342 IITALNSN
+342 IITALDKN

-366 ATIVTQTDKLA
+366 ATIVTQTNKLA
-377 QAINDQT
+377 KAINDQT
-384 ASLSSRFEAL
+384 ASLSSRFKAL
-394 TTALSTGLADIKVEI
+394 TLALSTGMVGIMVEI
-409 DKNTGA
+409 NKNTGA
-415 IKTLDIHTQ
+415 IKTLDTHTQ

-431 TTILNGFKKLNETV
+431 TTILNGFNKLNETV
-445 DNKGKKIVTA
+445 DDKGNKIVTA
-455 IGTQTAAIGTQT
+455 IGTQTDAIGTQT
-467 EAIKKQGELLRM
+467 EAIKKQGKLLRM
-479 TITTSGKLIAAEIVG
+479 TITKSGKLIAAEIVG
-494 SINTLNFILASQNV
+494 SIDTLNATLASQNT
-508 LLSSKLDAIN
+508 LLESKLNAIN
-518 TTIFSGL
+518 TAISSGL
-525 AKVTAQESNINKT
+525 AKVTAEERRIGRT
-538 LDLRLTAIDTQL
+538 LLFGLTAINIQL
-550 KGTNTELQNANAQ
+550 QGTNTELQNTNAQ
-563 LKTLNTTLKTL
+563 LKTLNTTLKKL
-574 NGNLV
+574 NKNLV
-579 SGFTTVENSINKMSG
+579 SGFKTVANSINNMSG
-594 ELSVKLADNK
+594 ELSVKLADNT

-609 MEGSMKDNLKSLKDA
+609 MEGSMKNNLKSLKDA

-634 AIDKNGVVVAAA
+634 AIGKNGEVVVAA
-646 IDNNGKVISEAI
+646 IDKNGDVISTAI
-658 TTQGGEIKGAI
+658 G
-669 NNNTEQIGLKIVG
+669 G

-691 ADLNQAI
+691 ADLNKAI
-698 KDGTA
+698 TDGTA
-703 SVVASNGELKTAI
+703 SVVASNGKLKTAI
-716 EKAIK
+716 EDAIK

-747 YKNPGDN
+747 YKIPGDN
-754 SSIYVDPRLWAAI
+754 SSIYVDPRLWEAI

-772 GGVIANMLTV
+772 GGVIANMLAV
-782 AEEPSLTYSAAYAIR
+782 AEEPSLYYSAAYAIR
-797 NNELEN
+797 DNELEN
-803 VATMVWAEKIGK
+803 VSTMITFEKTGN
-815 GSATLAAGTLQPMDL
+815 GPATLAAGTLQPMDL

-843 SSITYRFTSRSTS
+843 PYITYRFTSS
-856 FDRKIVKIN
+856 DKKIVRIN
-865 YIDSEGKLA
+865 YIDSNGKLA
-874 ITPNSMDVTKTFKTY
+874 MNSYDTEVTKTFVTY
-889 NNGIITSL
+889 ANGIITSL

-902 YLEPNGTVTSIPEY
+902 YLEPNATVTSIPEY

>member
-62 LLKSNMVDIKLAI
+62 LLKGNMVDIKLAI

-208 LTNGFKLLKEQIST
+208 LTDGFKLLKEQIST

-274 IEALSTVVETGLKN
+274 IKALSTVVETGLKN
-288 VVISVDKNTGAITLL
+288 VVVSVDKNTGAITLL
-303 DKNTQASLNGIN
+303 DKNTQVSLNGIN
-315 VSLGKIDGTLIS
+315 MSLGKIDGTLIS

-336 SDTGGK
+336 STTGGN
-342 IITALNSN
+342 IITALDKN

-366 ATIVTQTDKLA
+366 ATIVTQTNKLA
-377 QAINDQT
+377 KAINDQT
-384 ASLSSRFEAL
+384 ASLNSRFKAL
-394 TTALSTGLADIKVEI
+394 TFALSTGLVGIMMEI

-415 IKTLDIHTQ
+415 IKTLDTNTQ

-431 TTILNGFKKLNETV
+431 TTILNGFNKLNETV
-445 DNKGKKIVTA
+445 DDKGNKIVTA
-455 IGTQTAAIGTQT
+455 IGTQTDAIGTQT
-467 EAIKKQGELLRM
+467 EAIKKQGKLLRM
-479 TITTSGKLIAAEIVG
+479 TITKSGKLIAAEIVG
-494 SINTLNFILASQNV
+494 SINTLNATLKSQNA
-508 LLSSKLDAIN
+508 LLESKLDAIN
-518 TTIFSGL
+518 TAISSGL
-525 AKVTAQESNINKT
+525 AKVTAEERRIGRT
-538 LDLRLTAIDTQL
+538 LLFGLTAINIQL

-563 LKTLNTTLKTL
+563 LKTLNTTLKDL
-574 NGNLV
+574 NKNLV
-579 SGFTTVENSINKMSG
+579 SGFKTVGNSINKMSG
-594 ELSVKLADNK
+594 ELSVKLADN
-604 TAIVN
+604 TNAIVN
-609 MEGSMKDNLKSLKDA
+609 MEGSMKNNLKSLKDA

-634 AIDKNGVVVAAA
+634 AIDKNGKVVAAA
-646 IDNNGKVISEAI
+646 IDKNGNVISTA
-658 TTQGGEIKGAI
+658 
-669 NNNTEQIGLKIVG
+669 IVG
-682 VVDAITKQT
+682 VVDAIKKQT
-691 ADLNQAI
+691 ADLNKAI
-698 KDGTA
+698 TDGTA

-721 SLENKQ
+721 SLEDKQ
-727 DANAKTQIDLLKKM
+727 DANAKTQIELLKKM

-747 YKNPGDN
+747 YKNPDDN
-754 SSIYVDPRLWAAI
+754 SSIYVDPRLWDVI
-767 QYTDL
+767 YYGDL
-772 GGVIANMLTV
+772 REVIAKMLTV
-782 AEEPSLTYSAAYAIR
+782 AEEPSLTYSAEYAAR
-797 NNELEN
+797 DNELEN
-803 VATMVWAEKIGK
+803 VSIEVWVEKIGN
-815 GSATLAAGTLQPMDL
+815 GLATLAAGTLQPMDL

-843 SSITYRFTSRSTS
+843 PNITYRIASLS
-856 FDRKIVKIN
+856 DKKIVRIN
-865 YIDSEGKLA
+865 YIDSAGKSA
-874 ITPNSMDVTKTFKTY
+874 ITPNNMGVIRTFYTY
-889 NNGIITSL
+889 VNGIITSV

-902 YLEPNGTVTSIPEY
+902 YLEPNATVTSIPEY

>member
-208 LTNGFKLLKEQIST
+208 LTDGFKLLKEQIST

-274 IEALSTVVETGLKN
+274 IKALSTVVETGLKN
-288 VVISVDKNTGAITLL
+288 VVVSVDKNTGAITLL
-303 DKNTQASLNGIN
+303 DTNTQVSLNGIN
-315 VSLGKIDGTLIS
+315 MSLGKIDGTLIS

-336 SDTGGK
+336 STTGGN
-342 IITALNSN
+342 IITALDKN

-366 ATIVTQTDKLA
+366 ATIVTQTNKLA
-377 QAINDQT
+377 KAINDQT
-384 ASLSSRFEAL
+384 ASLSSRFKAL
-394 TTALSTGLADIKVEI
+394 TIALSTGLVGIMLEI

-415 IKTLDIHTQ
+415 IKTLDTNTQ

-431 TTILNGFKKLNETV
+431 TTILNGFNKLNETV
-445 DNKGKKIVTA
+445 DDKGNKIVTA
-455 IGTQTAAIGTQT
+455 IGTQTDAIGTQT
-467 EAIKKQGELLRM
+467 EAIKKQGKLLRM
-479 TITTSGKLIAAEIVG
+479 TITKSGKLIAAEIVG
-494 SINTLNFILASQNV
+494 SIDTLNATLASQNT
-508 LLSSKLDAIN
+508 LLESKLNAIN
-518 TTIFSGL
+518 TAISSGL
-525 AKVTAQESNINKT
+525 AKVTAEERRIGRT
-538 LDLRLTAIDTQL
+538 LLFGLTAINIQL
-550 KGTNTELQNANAQ
+550 QGTNTELQNTNAQ
-563 LKTLNTTLKTL
+563 LKTLNTTLKKL
-574 NGNLV
+574 NKNLV
-579 SGFTTVENSINKMSG
+579 SGFKTVANSINNMSG
-594 ELSVKLADNK
+594 ELSVKLADN
-604 TAIVN
+604 TNAIVN

-634 AIDKNGVVVAAA
+634 AIDKNGKVVVAA
-646 IDNNGKVISEAI
+646 IDKNGNVISTAI
-658 TTQGGEIKGAI
+658 A
-669 NNNTEQIGLKIVG
+669 G

-691 ADLNQAI
+691 ADLNKAI
-698 KDGTA
+698 TDGTA

-716 EKAIK
+716 VDAIK

-747 YKNPGDN
+747 YKNPDDN
-754 SSIYVDPRLWAAI
+754 SSIYVDPRLWDVI
-767 QYTDL
+767 YHSDL
-772 GGVIANMLTV
+772 REVIAKMLTV

-797 NNELEN
+797 DNELEN
-803 VATMVWAEKIGK
+803 VSTMVWAEKTGN
-815 GSATLAAGTLQPMDL
+815 GPATLAAGTLQPMDL

-843 SSITYRFTSRSTS
+843 PYIKYRFTSS
-856 FDRKIVKIN
+856 DKKIVWIN
-865 YIDSEGKLA
+865 YIDSNGKLRV
-874 ITPNSMDVTKTFKTY
+874 TSDSKDVSMTFATY
-889 NNGIITSL
+889 ANGIITSV

-902 YLEPNGTVTSIPEY
+902 YLEPNATVTSIPEY

>member
-62 LLKSNMVDIKLAI
+62 LLKGNMVDIKLAI

-208 LTNGFKLLKEQIST
+208 LTDGFKLLKEQIST

-274 IEALSTVVETGLKN
+274 IKALSTVVETGLKN
-288 VVISVDKNTGAITLL
+288 VVVSVDKNTGAITLL
-303 DKNTQASLNGIN
+303 DTNTQVSLNGIN
-315 VSLGKIDGTLIS
+315 MSLGKIDGTLIS

-336 SDTGGK
+336 STTGGN
-342 IITALNSN
+342 IITALDKN

-366 ATIVTQTDKLA
+366 ATIVTQTNKLA
-377 QAINDQT
+377 KAINDQT
-384 ASLSSRFEAL
+384 ASLSSRFKAL
-394 TTALSTGLADIKVEI
+394 TLALSTGLVGIMVEI
-409 DKNTGA
+409 NKNTGA
-415 IKTLDIHTQ
+415 IKTLDTHTQ

-431 TTILNGFKKLNETV
+431 TTILNGFNKLNETV
-445 DNKGKKIVTA
+445 DDKGNKIVTA
-455 IGTQTAAIGTQT
+455 IGTQTDAIGTQT
-467 EAIKKQGELLRM
+467 EAIKKQGKLLRM
-479 TITTSGKLIAAEIVG
+479 TITKSGKLIAAEIVG
-494 SINTLNFILASQNV
+494 SIDTLNATLESQNA
-508 LLSSKLDAIN
+508 LLESKLDAIN
-518 TTIFSGL
+518 TAISSGL
-525 AKVTAQESNINKT
+525 AKVTAQERRINRT

-550 KGTNTELQNANAQ
+550 QGTNTELQNANAQ
-563 LKTLNTTLKTL
+563 LKKLNTTLKKL
-574 NGNLV
+574 NKNLV
-579 SGFTTVENSINKMSG
+579 SGFKTVANSINKMSG
-594 ELSVKLADNK
+594 ELSVKLADNT

-634 AIDKNGVVVAAA
+634 AIGKNGEVVVAA
-646 IDNNGKVISEAI
+646 IDKNGNVISTAI
-658 TTQGGEIKGAI
+658 G
-669 NNNTEQIGLKIVG
+669 G

-691 ADLNQAI
+691 ADLNKAI
-698 KDGTA
+698 TDGTA
-703 SVVASNGELKTAI
+703 SVVASNGKLKTAI
-716 EKAIK
+716 EDAIK

-727 DANAKTQIDLLKKM
+727 DANAKTQIELLKKM

-747 YKNPGDN
+747 YKNPDDN
-754 SSIYVDPRLWAAI
+754 SSIYVDPRLWDVI
-767 QYTDL
+767 RYTDL
-772 GGVIANMLTV
+772 DNIIANMLTV
-782 AEEPSLTYSAAYAIR
+782 AEEPSFNFSAAYAIR
-797 NNELEN
+797 DNEWN
-803 VATMVWAEKIGK
+803 YVATSVWGEKIGN
-815 GSATLAAGTLQPMDL
+815 GPATLAAGTLQPMDL
-830 ANGKQVIRVTKVI
+830 ANGKQVIRVAKVI
-843 SSITYRFTSRSTS
+843 SSITCRFTSLS
-856 FDRKIVKIN
+856 DKKIVRIN
-865 YIDSEGKLA
+865 YIDSAGKLA
-874 ITPNSMDVTKTFKTY
+874 MDSYDMEVTKTFYTY
-889 NNGIITSL
+889 ANGIITPV

-902 YLEPNGTVTSIPEY
+902 YLEPNATVTSIPDY

>member
-62 LLKSNMVDIKLAI
+62 LLKGNMVDIKLAI

-208 LTNGFKLLKEQIST
+208 LTDGFKLLKEQIST

-274 IEALSTVVETGLKN
+274 IKALSTVVETGLKN
-288 VVISVDKNTGAITLL
+288 VVVSVDKNTGAITLL
-303 DKNTQASLNGIN
+303 DKNTQVSLNGIN
-315 VSLGKIDGTLIS
+315 MSLGKIDGTLIS

-336 SDTGGK
+336 STTGGN
-342 IITALNSN
+342 IITALDKN

-377 QAINDQT
+377 KAINDQT

-394 TTALSTGLADIKVEI
+394 TIALSTGLADIKVEI

-415 IKTLDIHTQ
+415 IKTLDTNTQ

-431 TTILNGFKKLNETV
+431 TTILNGFNKLNETV
-445 DNKGKKIVTA
+445 DDKGNKIVTA
-455 IGTQTAAIGTQT
+455 IGTQTDAIGTQT
-467 EAIKKQGELLRM
+467 EAIKKQGKLLRM
-479 TITTSGKLIAAEIVG
+479 TITKSGKLIATEIVG
-494 SINTLNFILASQNV
+494 SINTLNATLASQNA
-508 LLSSKLDAIN
+508 LLESKLDAIN
-518 TTIFSGL
+518 TAISSGL
-525 AKVTAQESNINKT
+525 AKVTAEERRIGRT
-538 LDLRLTAIDTQL
+538 LLFGLTAINIQL

-563 LKTLNTTLKTL
+563 LKTLNTTLKDL
-574 NGNLV
+574 NKNLV
-579 SGFTTVENSINKMSG
+579 SGFKTVGNSINKMSG
-594 ELSVKLADNK
+594 ELSVKLADN
-604 TAIVN
+604 TNAIVN
-609 MEGSMKDNLKSLKDA
+609 MEGSMKNNLKSLKDA

-634 AIDKNGVVVAAA
+634 AIDKNGKVVVAA
-646 IDNNGKVISEAI
+646 IDKNGNVISTAI
-658 TTQGGEIKGAI
+658 A
-669 NNNTEQIGLKIVG
+669 G

-691 ADLNQAI
+691 ADLNKAI

-727 DANAKTQIDLLKKM
+727 DANAKTQIELLKKM

-747 YKNPGDN
+747 YKNPDDN
-754 SSIYVDPRLWAAI
+754 SSIYVDPRLWQVI
-767 QYTDL
+767 QNTDL
-772 GGVIANMLTV
+772 HNVIAKMLTL
-782 AEEPSLTYSAAYAIR
+782 AEEPSLTYSAAYAVR
-797 NNELEN
+797 DNELEN
-803 VATMVWAEKIGK
+803 ASTMVWAEKIGN
-815 GSATLAAGTLQPMDL
+815 GPATLAAGTLQPMDL

-843 SSITYRFTSRSTS
+843 PYITYRFTS
-856 FDRKIVKIN
+856 FDKNIKRI
-865 YIDSEGKLA
+865 YFIDSRGKA
-874 ITPNSMDVTKTFKTY
+874 IVTSDSKDVRMTFITY
-889 NNGIITSL
+889 NDGIITSL

-902 YLEPNGTVTSIPEY
+902 YLEPNATVTSIPEY

>member
-93 KDVNTSIFNGF
+93 KNVNTSIFNGF

-274 IEALSTVVETGLKN
+274 IKALSTVVETGLKN
-288 VVISVDKNTGAITLL
+288 VVVSVDKNTGAITLL
-303 DKNTQASLNGIN
+303 DKNTQVSLNGIN
-315 VSLGKIDGTLIS
+315 MSLGKIDGTLIS

-336 SDTGGK
+336 STTGGN
-342 IITALNSN
+342 IVTALDKN

-366 ATIVTQTDKLA
+366 ATIVTQTNKLA
-377 QAINDQT
+377 KAINDQT
-384 ASLSSRFEAL
+384 ASLSSRFKAL
-394 TTALSTGLADIKVEI
+394 TIALSTGLVGIMLEI

-415 IKTLDIHTQ
+415 IKTLDTNTQ

-431 TTILNGFKKLNETV
+431 TTILNGFNKLNETV
-445 DNKGKKIVTA
+445 DDKGNKIVTA
-455 IGTQTAAIGTQT
+455 IGTQTDAIGTQT
-467 EAIKKQGELLRM
+467 EAIKKQGKLLRM
-479 TITTSGKLIAAEIVG
+479 TITKSGKLIAAEIVG
-494 SINTLNFILASQNV
+494 SIDTLNATLESQNA
-508 LLSSKLDAIN
+508 LLESKLDAIN
-518 TTIFSGL
+518 TAISSGL
-525 AKVTAQESNINKT
+525 AKVTAQERRINRT

-550 KGTNTELQNANAQ
+550 QGTNTELQNANVQ
-563 LKTLNTTLKTL
+563 LKTLNTTLKKL
-574 NGNLV
+574 NKNLV
-579 SGFTTVENSINKMSG
+579 SGFKTVKNSINKMSG
-594 ELSVKLADNK
+594 ELSVKLADNT

-634 AIDKNGVVVAAA
+634 AIDKNGKVVATA
-646 IDNNGKVISEAI
+646 IDKNGNVISTA
-658 TTQGGEIKGAI
+658 
-669 NNNTEQIGLKIVG
+669 IVG

-691 ADLNQAI
+691 ADLNKAI
-698 KDGTA
+698 TDGTA
-703 SVVASNGELKTAI
+703 SVVASNGKLKTAI
-716 EKAIK
+716 EDAIK

-747 YKNPGDN
+747 YKIPGDN
-754 SSIYVDPRLWAAI
+754 SSIYVDPRLWEAI

-782 AEEPSLTYSAAYAIR
+782 AEEPSLYYSAAYAIR
-797 NNELEN
+797 DNELDN
-803 VATMVWAEKIGK
+803 VSTMITFEKIGN
-815 GSATLAAGTLQPMDL
+815 GPATLAAGTLQPMDL

-843 SSITYRFTSRSTS
+843 PYIAYRFTSS
-856 FDRKIVKIN
+856 DKKIVRIN
-865 YIDSEGKLA
+865 YIDSNGKLA
-874 ITPNSMDVTKTFKTY
+874 MEPDAKEVTKTFVTY
-889 NNGIITSL
+889 ANGIITPV

-902 YLEPNGTVTSIPEY
+902 YLEPNATVTSIPDY

>member
-303 DKNTQASLNGIN
+303 DKNTQVSLNGIN
-315 VSLGKIDGTLIS
+315 VSLGKIDGTLTS
-327 GFQAIKTEI
+327 GFQAIRTEI
-336 SDTGGK
+336 STTGGK
-342 IITALNSN
+342 IITALDSN

-366 ATIVTQTDKLA
+366 ATIVAQTNKLA

-415 IKTLDIHTQ
+415 IKTLDTNTQ

-431 TTILNGFKKLNETV
+431 TTILNGFNKLNETV
-445 DNKGKKIVTA
+445 DDKGNKIVTA
-455 IGTQTAAIGTQT
+455 IGTQTD
-467 EAIKKQGELLRM
+467 AIKKQGELLRM
-479 TITTSGKLIAAEIVG
+479 TITKSGNLIAAEIVG

-525 AKVTAQESNINKT
+525 AMVTALESNINKT

-579 SGFTTVENSINKMSG
+579 SGFKTVENSINKMSG
-594 ELSVKLADNK
+594 ELSVKLADNT

-624 VDKQGGDIVT
+624 VDEQGGKIVT
-634 AIDKNGVVVAAA
+634 AIDNNGVVVAAA
-646 IDNNGKVISEAI
+646 INKNGKVISKAI

-682 VVDAITKQT
+682 VVNAIKKQT
-691 ADLNQAI
+691 ADLNKAI

-703 SVVASNGELKTAI
+703 SVVASNGKLKTAI

-754 SSIYVDPRLWAAI
+754 SSIYVDPRLWEAI

-803 VATMVWAEKIGK
+803 VSTMVWAEKIGK

-843 SSITYRFTSRSTS
+843 PYIKYRFTSS
-856 FDRKIVKIN
+856 DRKIREIY
-865 YIDSEGKLA
+865 YIDSEGKSIKSFFA
-874 ITPNSMDVTKTFKTY
+874 KEVEMAFKTY

-902 YLEPNGTVTSIPEY
+902 YLQPNWFIGTMPDY

>member
-208 LTNGFKLLKEQIST
+208 LTDGFKLLKEQIST

-274 IEALSTVVETGLKN
+274 IKALSTVVETGLKN
-288 VVISVDKNTGAITLL
+288 VVVSVDKNTGAITLL
-303 DKNTQASLNGIN
+303 DTNTQVSLNGIN
-315 VSLGKIDGTLIS
+315 MSLGKIDGTLIS

-336 SDTGGK
+336 STTGGN
-342 IITALNSN
+342 IITALDKN

-366 ATIVTQTDKLA
+366 ATIVTQTNKLA
-377 QAINDQT
+377 KAINDQT
-384 ASLSSRFEAL
+384 ASLSSRFKAL
-394 TTALSTGLADIKVEI
+394 TFALSTGLVGIMLEI

-415 IKTLDIHTQ
+415 IKTLDTNTQ

-431 TTILNGFKKLNETV
+431 TTILNGFNKLNETV
-445 DNKGKKIVTA
+445 DDKGNKIVTA
-455 IGTQTAAIGTQT
+455 IGTQTDAIGTQT
-467 EAIKKQGELLRM
+467 EAIKKQGKLLRM
-479 TITTSGKLIAAEIVG
+479 TITKSGKLIAAEIVG
-494 SINTLNFILASQNV
+494 SINTLNATLESQNA
-508 LLSSKLDAIN
+508 LLESKLDAIN
-518 TTIFSGL
+518 TAISSGL
-525 AKVTAQESNINKT
+525 AKVTAQERRINRT

-563 LKTLNTTLKTL
+563 LKTLNTTLKKL
-574 NGNLV
+574 NKNLV
-579 SGFTTVENSINKMSG
+579 SGFKTVKNSINKMSG
-594 ELSVKLADNK
+594 ELSVKLADNT

-634 AIDKNGVVVAAA
+634 AIGNNGEVVAAA
-646 IDNNGKVISEAI
+646 IDKNGNVISTAI
-658 TTQGGEIKGAI
+658 A
-669 NNNTEQIGLKIVG
+669 G

-691 ADLNQAI
+691 ADLNKAI
-698 KDGTA
+698 TDGTA

-727 DANAKTQIDLLKKM
+727 DANAKEQIELLKKM

-747 YKNPGDN
+747 YKNPDDN
-754 SSIYVDPRLWAAI
+754 SSIYVDPRLWQVI
-767 QYTDL
+767 QNTDL
-772 GGVIANMLTV
+772 HNVIAKMLTL
-782 AEEPSLTYSAAYAIR
+782 AEEPSLTYSAAYAAR
-797 NNELEN
+797 DNELDN
-803 VATMVWAEKIGK
+803 VSTEIWAEKIGN

-843 SSITYRFTSRSTS
+843 PYITYRFTSS
-856 FDRKIVKIN
+856 DKKIVRIN
-865 YIDSEGKLA
+865 YIDSNGKLA
-874 ITPNSMDVTKTFKTY
+874 MNFYDTEVTKTFTTY
-889 NNGIITSL
+889 ANGIITSL

-902 YLEPNGTVTSIPEY
+902 YLEPNATVTSIPEY

>member
-62 LLKSNMVDIKLAI
+62 LLKGNMVDIKLAI

-208 LTNGFKLLKEQIST
+208 LTDGFKLLKEQIST

-274 IEALSTVVETGLKN
+274 IKALSTVVETGLKN
-288 VVISVDKNTGAITLL
+288 VVVSVDKNTGAITLL
-303 DKNTQASLNGIN
+303 DTNTQVSLNGIN
-315 VSLGKIDGTLIS
+315 MSLGKIDGTLIS

-336 SDTGGK
+336 STTGGN
-342 IITALNSN
+342 IITALDKN

-366 ATIVTQTDKLA
+366 ATIVTQTNKLA
-377 QAINDQT
+377 KAINDQT
-384 ASLSSRFEAL
+384 ASLSSRFKAL
-394 TTALSTGLADIKVEI
+394 TFALSTGLVGIMLEI

-415 IKTLDIHTQ
+415 IKTLDTHTQ

-431 TTILNGFKKLNETV
+431 TTILNGFNKLNETV
-445 DNKGKKIVTA
+445 DDKGNKIVTA
-455 IGTQTAAIGTQT
+455 IGTQTDAIGTQT
-467 EAIKKQGELLRM
+467 EAIKKQGKLLRM
-479 TITTSGKLIAAEIVG
+479 TITKSGKLIAAEIVG
-494 SINTLNFILASQNV
+494 SIDTLNATLASQNT
-508 LLSSKLDAIN
+508 LLESKLDAIN
-518 TTIFSGL
+518 TAISSGL
-525 AKVTAQESNINKT
+525 AKVTAQERRINRT

-550 KGTNTELQNANAQ
+550 QGTNTELHNANAQ
-563 LKTLNTTLKTL
+563 LKTLNTTLKKL
-574 NGNLV
+574 NKNLV
-579 SGFTTVENSINKMSG
+579 SGFKTVANSINKMSG
-594 ELSVKLADNK
+594 ELSVKLADNT

-609 MEGSMKDNLKSLKDA
+609 MEGSMKNNLKSLKDA
-624 VDKQGGDIVT
+624 VNKQGGDIVT
-634 AIDKNGVVVAAA
+634 AIGKNGEVVVAA
-646 IDNNGKVISEAI
+646 IDKNGNVISTAI
-658 TTQGGEIKGAI
+658 A
-669 NNNTEQIGLKIVG
+669 G

-691 ADLNQAI
+691 ADLNKAI
-698 KDGTA
+698 TDGTA

-747 YKNPGDN
+747 YKNPDDN
-754 SSIYVDPRLWAAI
+754 SSIYVDPRLWDVI
-767 QYTDL
+767 YHTDL
-772 GGVIANMLTV
+772 DNIIAKMLTV

-797 NNELEN
+797 DNEWEN
-803 VATMVWAEKIGK
+803 VSTMVWAEKTGIAP
-815 GSATLAAGTLQPMDL
+815 ATLAAGTLQPMDL

-843 SSITYRFTSRSTS
+843 PYITYRFTSS
-856 FDRKIVKIN
+856 DKKIVRIN
-865 YIDSEGKLA
+865 YIDSNGKLGV
-874 ITPNSMDVTKTFKTY
+874 TYDSKDVTKTFITY
-889 NNGIITSL
+889 NDGIITSL

-902 YLEPNGTVTSIPEY
+902 YLEPNATVTSMPED

>member
-62 LLKSNMVDIKLAI
+62 LLKGNMVDIKLAI

-208 LTNGFKLLKEQIST
+208 LTDGFKLLKEQIST

-274 IEALSTVVETGLKN
+274 IKALSTVVETGLKN
-288 VVISVDKNTGAITLL
+288 VVVSVDKNTGAITLL
-303 DKNTQASLNGIN
+303 DTNTQVSLNGIN
-315 VSLGKIDGTLIS
+315 MSLGKIDGTLIS

-336 SDTGGK
+336 STTGGN
-342 IITALNSN
+342 IITALDKN

-366 ATIVTQTDKLA
+366 ATIVTQTNKLA
-377 QAINDQT
+377 KAINDQT
-384 ASLSSRFEAL
+384 ASLSSRFKAL
-394 TTALSTGLADIKVEI
+394 TFALSTGLAGIMVEI
-409 DKNTGA
+409 NKNTGA
-415 IKTLDIHTQ
+415 IKTLDTHTQ

-431 TTILNGFKKLNETV
+431 TTILNGFNKLNETV
-445 DNKGKKIVTA
+445 DDKGNKIVTA
-455 IGTQTAAIGTQT
+455 IGTQTDAIGTQT
-467 EAIKKQGELLRM
+467 EAIKKQGKLLRM
-479 TITTSGKLIAAEIVG
+479 TITKSGKLIAAEIVG
-494 SINTLNFILASQNV
+494 SISTLNATLESQNA
-508 LLSSKLDAIN
+508 LLESKLEAIN
-518 TTIFSGL
+518 TAISSGL
-525 AKVTAQESNINKT
+525 AKVTAQERRINRT

-550 KGTNTELQNANAQ
+550 QGTNTELQNANAQ
-563 LKTLNTTLKTL
+563 LKTLNITLKKL
-574 NGNLV
+574 NKNLV
-579 SGFTTVENSINKMSG
+579 SGFKTVGNSINKMSG
-594 ELSVKLADNK
+594 ELSVKLADNT

-609 MEGSMKDNLKSLKDA
+609 MEGSMKNNLKSLKDA

-634 AIDKNGVVVAAA
+634 AIDKNGKVVAAA
-646 IDNNGKVISEAI
+646 IDKNGNVISTAI
-658 TTQGGEIKGAI
+658 A
-669 NNNTEQIGLKIVG
+669 G

-691 ADLNQAI
+691 ADLNKAI
-698 KDGTA
+698 TDGTA
-703 SVVASNGELKTAI
+703 SVVASNGKLKTAI
-716 EKAIK
+716 EDAIK

-741 LADNGI
+741 LADSGI
-747 YKNPGDN
+747 YKNPDDN
-754 SSIYVDPRLWAAI
+754 SSIYVDPRLWDVI
-767 QYTDL
+767 YHTNL
-772 GGVIANMLTV
+772 RNVIANMLTG
-782 AEEPSLTYSAAYAIR
+782 AEEPSLYYSAAYAIR
-797 NNELEN
+797 DNELEN
-803 VATMVWAEKIGK
+803 VSTMITFEKIGN
-815 GSATLAAGTLQPMDL
+815 GPATLAAGTLQPMDL

-843 SSITYRFTSRSTS
+843 PYIAYRFISS
-856 FDRKIVKIN
+856 DKKIVRIN
-865 YIDSEGKLA
+865 YIDSNGKLA
-874 ITPNSMDVTKTFKTY
+874 MEPYDMEVTKTFYTY
-889 NNGIITSL
+889 ANGIITPV

-902 YLEPNGTVTSIPEY
+902 YLEPNATVTSIPDY

>member
-243 KQQEALSATIVG
+243 NQQEALSATIVG
-255 QTTKLIAA
+255 QTTQLIAA

-288 VVISVDKNTGAITLL
+288 VVVSVDENTGAITLL
-303 DKNTQASLNGIN
+303 DKNTQFSLNGIN
-315 VSLGKIDGTLIS
+315 VSLGKIDGTLTS
-327 GFQAIKTEI
+327 GFQAIRTEI

-342 IITALNSN
+342 IITALDSN

-355 LELDK
+355 LELDT

-366 ATIVTQTDKLA
+366 ATIVAQTDKLA

-394 TTALSTGLADIKVEI
+394 TSALSTGLADIKVEI

-415 IKTLDIHTQ
+415 IKTLDINTQ

-431 TTILNGFKKLNETV
+431 TTILNGFNTLNETV
-445 DNKGKKIVTA
+445 DNKGNKIVTA
-455 IGTQTAAIGTQT
+455 IGTQTD
-467 EAIKKQGELLRM
+467 AIKKQGELLRM
-479 TITTSGKLIAAEIVG
+479 TITKSGNLIATEIVG

-525 AKVTAQESNINKT
+525 AMVTALESNINKT

-563 LKTLNTTLKTL
+563 LKTLNTTLETL

-579 SGFTTVENSINKMSG
+579 SGFKTVENSINKMSG
-594 ELSVKLADNK
+594 ELSVKLADNT

-609 MEGSMKDNLKSLKDA
+609 MEGSMKDNLKSLKDV
-624 VDKQGGDIVT
+624 VDKQGGKIVT

-646 IDNNGKVISEAI
+646 INKNGKVISKAI

-682 VVDAITKQT
+682 VVNAITKQI

-703 SVVASNGELKTAI
+703 SVVTSNGKLKTAI
-716 EKAIK
+716 ENAIK

-754 SSIYVDPRLWAAI
+754 SSIYVDPRLWEAI
-767 QYTDL
+767 QHTDL
-772 GGVIANMLTV
+772 HNVIDKMLTV
-782 AEEPSLTYSAAYAIR
+782 AKEPSLTYSAEYAIR
-797 NNELEN
+797 DNELAN
-803 VATMVWAEKIGK
+803 VSTMLRAEEIGK

-843 SSITYRFTSRSTS
+843 PYITYRFTSS
-856 FDRKIVKIN
+856 DRMIREIY
-865 YIDSEGKLA
+865 YIDSKGKSIKSFFA
-874 ITPNSMDVTKTFKTY
+874 KEVEMAFKTY

-902 YLEPNGTVTSIPEY
+902 YLQPHWTVTSKPEY

>member
-208 LTNGFKLLKEQIST
+208 LTDGFKLLKEQIST

-274 IEALSTVVETGLKN
+274 IKALSTVVETGLKN
-288 VVISVDKNTGAITLL
+288 VVVSVDKNTGAITLL
-303 DKNTQASLNGIN
+303 DKNTQVSLNGIN
-315 VSLGKIDGTLIS
+315 MSLGKIDGTLIS

-336 SDTGGK
+336 STTGGN
-342 IITALNSN
+342 IITALDKN

-366 ATIVTQTDKLA
+366 ATIVAQTDKLA
-377 QAINDQT
+377 KAINDQT

-415 IKTLDIHTQ
+415 IKTLDTNTQ

-431 TTILNGFKKLNETV
+431 TTILNGFNKLNETV
-445 DNKGKKIVTA
+445 DDKGNKIVTA
-455 IGTQTAAIGTQT
+455 IGTQTDAIGTQT
-467 EAIKKQGELLRM
+467 EAIKKQGKLLRM
-479 TITTSGKLIAAEIVG
+479 TITKSGKLIATEIVG
-494 SINTLNFILASQNV
+494 SINTLNATLASQNA
-508 LLSSKLDAIN
+508 LLESKLDAIN
-518 TTIFSGL
+518 TAISSGL
-525 AKVTAQESNINKT
+525 AKVTAEERRIGRT
-538 LDLRLTAIDTQL
+538 LLFGLTAINIQL

-563 LKTLNTTLKTL
+563 LKTLNTTLEDL
-574 NGNLV
+574 NKNLV
-579 SGFTTVENSINKMSG
+579 SGFKTVANSINKMSG
-594 ELSVKLADNK
+594 ELSVKLADN
-604 TAIVN
+604 TNAIVN

-634 AIDKNGVVVAAA
+634 AIDKNGKVVVAA
-646 IDNNGKVISEAI
+646 IDKNGNVISTAI
-658 TTQGGEIKGAI
+658 A
-669 NNNTEQIGLKIVG
+669 G

-691 ADLNQAI
+691 ADLNKAI
-698 KDGTA
+698 TDGTA

-727 DANAKTQIDLLKKM
+727 DANAKMQIELLKKM

-747 YKNPGDN
+747 YKNPDDN
-754 SSIYVDPRLWAAI
+754 SSIYVDPSLWNLI
-767 QYTDL
+767 YYSDL
-772 GGVIANMLTV
+772 HNVIAKMLTV

-797 NNELEN
+797 DNELEN
-803 VATMVWAEKIGK
+803 VSTMVWAEKTGN
-815 GSATLAAGTLQPMDL
+815 GPATLAAGTLQPMDL

-843 SSITYRFTSRSTS
+843 PYIKYRFTSS
-856 FDRKIVKIN
+856 DKKIVWIN
-865 YIDSEGKLA
+865 YIDSNGKLRV
-874 ITPNSMDVTKTFKTY
+874 TSDSKDVSMTFATY
-889 NNGIITSL
+889 ANGIITSV

-902 YLEPNGTVTSIPEY
+902 YLEPNATVTSIPEY

>member
-208 LTNGFKLLKEQIST
+208 LTDGFKLLKEQIST

-274 IEALSTVVETGLKN
+274 IKALSTVVETGLKN
-288 VVISVDKNTGAITLL
+288 VVVSVNKNTGAITLL
-303 DKNTQASLNGIN
+303 DKNTQVSLNGIN
-315 VSLGKIDGTLIS
+315 MSLGKIDGTLIS

-336 SDTGGK
+336 STTGGN
-342 IITALNSN
+342 IITALDNN

-366 ATIVTQTDKLA
+366 ATIVAQTDKLA
-377 QAINDQT
+377 KAINDQT

-415 IKTLDIHTQ
+415 IKTLDTNTQ

-431 TTILNGFKKLNETV
+431 TTILNGFNKLNETV
-445 DNKGKKIVTA
+445 DDKGNKIVTA
-455 IGTQTAAIGTQT
+455 IGTQTDAIGTQT
-467 EAIKKQGELLRM
+467 EAIKKQGKLLRM
-479 TITTSGKLIAAEIVG
+479 TITKSGKLIATEIVG
-494 SINTLNFILASQNV
+494 SINTLNATLASQNA
-508 LLSSKLDAIN
+508 LLESKLDAIN
-518 TTIFSGL
+518 TAISSGL
-525 AKVTAQESNINKT
+525 AKVTAEERRIGRT
-538 LDLRLTAIDTQL
+538 LLFGLTAINIQL

-563 LKTLNTTLKTL
+563 LKTLNTTLKKL
-574 NGNLV
+574 NKNLV
-579 SGFTTVENSINKMSG
+579 SGFKTVANSINKMSG
-594 ELSVKLADNK
+594 ELSVKLADN
-604 TAIVN
+604 TNAIVN

-634 AIDKNGVVVAAA
+634 AIDKNGKVVVAA
-646 IDNNGKVISEAI
+646 IDKNGNVISTAI
-658 TTQGGEIKGAI
+658 A
-669 NNNTEQIGLKIVG
+669 G

-691 ADLNQAI
+691 ADLNKAI
-698 KDGTA
+698 TDGTA

-727 DANAKTQIDLLKKM
+727 DANAKMQIELLKKM

-747 YKNPGDN
+747 YKNPDDN
-754 SSIYVDPRLWAAI
+754 SSIYVDPSLWNLI
-767 QYTDL
+767 YYSDL
-772 GGVIANMLTV
+772 HNVIAKMLTV

-797 NNELEN
+797 DNELEN
-803 VATMVWAEKIGK
+803 VSTMVWAEKTGN
-815 GSATLAAGTLQPMDL
+815 GPATLAAGTLQPMDL

-843 SSITYRFTSRSTS
+843 PYIKYRFTSS
-856 FDRKIVKIN
+856 DKKIVWIN
-865 YIDSEGKLA
+865 YIDSNGKLRV
-874 ITPNSMDVTKTFKTY
+874 TSDSKDVSMTFATY
-889 NNGIITSL
+889 ANGIITSV

-902 YLEPNGTVTSIPEY
+902 YLEPNATVTSIPEY

>member
-62 LLKSNMVDIKLAI
+62 LLKGNMVDIKLAI

-208 LTNGFKLLKEQIST
+208 LTAGFKLLKEQIST

-232 NNGNLLRVELG
+232 DNGNLLRVELG

-274 IEALSTVVETGLKN
+274 IKALSTVVETGLKN
-288 VVISVDKNTGAITLL
+288 VVVSVDKNTGAITLL
-303 DKNTQASLNGIN
+303 DKNTQVSLNGIN
-315 VSLGKIDGTLIS
+315 MSLGKIDGTLIS

-336 SDTGGK
+336 STTGGN
-342 IITALNSN
+342 IITALDTN

-366 ATIVTQTDKLA
+366 ATIVAQTNKLA
-377 QAINDQT
+377 KAINDQT
-384 ASLSSRFEAL
+384 ASLNSRFRAL
-394 TTALSTGLADIKVEI
+394 TIALSTGLVGIMMEI

-415 IKTLDIHTQ
+415 IKTLDTNTQ

-431 TTILNGFKKLNETV
+431 TTILNGFNKLNETV
-445 DNKGKKIVTA
+445 DDKGNKIVTA
-455 IGTQTAAIGTQT
+455 IGTQTDAIGTQT
-467 EAIKKQGELLRM
+467 EAIKKQGKLLRM
-479 TITTSGKLIAAEIVG
+479 TITKSGKLIAAEIVG
-494 SINTLNFILASQNV
+494 SINTLNATLKSQNA
-508 LLSSKLDAIN
+508 LLESKLDAIN
-518 TTIFSGL
+518 TAISSGL
-525 AKVTAQESNINKT
+525 AKVTAEERRIGRT
-538 LDLRLTAIDTQL
+538 LLFGLTAINIQL

-563 LKTLNTTLKTL
+563 LKTLNTTLKDL
-574 NGNLV
+574 NKNLV
-579 SGFTTVENSINKMSG
+579 SGFKTVGNSINKMSG
-594 ELSVKLADNK
+594 ELSVKLADNT

-609 MEGSMKDNLKSLKDA
+609 MEGSMKNNLKSLKDA

-634 AIDKNGVVVAAA
+634 AIDKNGKVVAAA
-646 IDNNGKVISEAI
+646 IDKNGNVISTA
-658 TTQGGEIKGAI
+658 
-669 NNNTEQIGLKIVG
+669 IVG
-682 VVDAITKQT
+682 VVDAIKKQT
-691 ADLNQAI
+691 ADLNKAI
-698 KDGTA
+698 TDGTA

-716 EKAIK
+716 EKTIK
-721 SLENKQ
+721 SLEDKQ
-727 DANAKTQIDLLKKM
+727 DANAKTQIELLKKM

-747 YKNPGDN
+747 YKNPDDN
-754 SSIYVDPRLWAAI
+754 SSIYVDPRLWDVI
-767 QYTDL
+767 YYGDL
-772 GGVIANMLTV
+772 REVIAKMLTV
-782 AEEPSLTYSAAYAIR
+782 AEEPSLTYSAEYAAR
-797 NNELEN
+797 DNEWDN
-803 VATMVWAEKIGK
+803 VSTEVWVEKIGN
-815 GSATLAAGTLQPMDL
+815 GPATLAAGTLQPMDL

-843 SSITYRFTSRSTS
+843 PNITYRIASLS
-856 FDRKIVKIN
+856 DKKIVRIN
-865 YIDSEGKLA
+865 YIDSAGKLA
-874 ITPNSMDVTKTFKTY
+874 ITPNNMGVIRTFYTY
-889 NNGIITSL
+889 VNGIITSV

-902 YLEPNGTVTSIPEY
+902 YLEPNATVTSIPEY

>member
-62 LLKSNMVDIKLAI
+62 LLKGNMVDIKLAI

-208 LTNGFKLLKEQIST
+208 LTDGFKLLKEQIST

-274 IEALSTVVETGLKN
+274 IKALSTVVETGLKN
-288 VVISVDKNTGAITLL
+288 VVVSVDKNTGAITLL
-303 DKNTQASLNGIN
+303 DKNTQISLNGIN
-315 VSLGKIDGTLIS
+315 MSLGKIDGTLIS

-336 SDTGGK
+336 STTGGN
-342 IITALNSN
+342 IVTALDKN

-366 ATIVTQTDKLA
+366 ATIVTQTNKLA
-377 QAINDQT
+377 KAINDQT
-384 ASLSSRFEAL
+384 ASLSSRFKAL
-394 TTALSTGLADIKVEI
+394 TLALSTGLVGIMLEI

-415 IKTLDIHTQ
+415 IKTLDTNTQ

-431 TTILNGFKKLNETV
+431 TTILNGFNKLNETV
-445 DNKGKKIVTA
+445 DDKGNKIVTA
-455 IGTQTAAIGTQT
+455 IGTQTDAIGTQT
-467 EAIKKQGELLRM
+467 EAIKKQGKLLRM
-479 TITTSGKLIAAEIVG
+479 TITKSGKLIAAEIVG
-494 SINTLNFILASQNV
+494 SIDTLNATLESQNA
-508 LLSSKLDAIN
+508 LLESKLDAIN
-518 TTIFSGL
+518 TAISSGL
-525 AKVTAQESNINKT
+525 AKVTAQERRINKT

-550 KGTNTELQNANAQ
+550 QGTNTELQNANVQ
-563 LKTLNTTLKTL
+563 LKTLNTTLKKL
-574 NGNLV
+574 NKNLV
-579 SGFTTVENSINKMSG
+579 SGFKTVANSINKMSG
-594 ELSVKLADNK
+594 ELSVKLADNT

-634 AIDKNGVVVAAA
+634 AIDKNGKVVAAA
-646 IDNNGKVISEAI
+646 IDKNGNVISTAI
-658 TTQGGEIKGAI
+658 A
-669 NNNTEQIGLKIVG
+669 G

-691 ADLNQAI
+691 ADLNKAI

-747 YKNPGDN
+747 YKNPDDK
-754 SSIYVDPRLWAAI
+754 SSIYVDPRLWEAI
-767 QYTDL
+767 QDTDL

-782 AEEPSLTYSAAYAIR
+782 AEEPSLTFSAAYAISD
-797 NNELEN
+797 NKLEN
-803 VATMVWAEKIGK
+803 VSTMVWAEKTGN
-815 GSATLAAGTLQPMDL
+815 GPATLAAGTLQPMDL

-843 SSITYRFTSRSTS
+843 PYITYRFTSS
-856 FDRKIVKIN
+856 DRKIKSIY
-865 YIDSEGKLA
+865 YIDSNGKLMRMTSA
-874 ITPNSMDVTKTFKTY
+874 MDVMMSFRTY

-902 YLEPNGTVTSIPEY
+902 YLEPNATVTSIPEY

>member
-232 NNGNLLRVELG
+232 NNGNLLRFELG

-315 VSLGKIDGTLIS
+315 VSLGKIDGTLTS

-342 IITALNSN
+342 IITALDSN

-355 LELDK
+355 LELDT

-366 ATIVTQTDKLA
+366 ATIVTQTNKLA

-415 IKTLDIHTQ
+415 IKTLDTNTQ

-431 TTILNGFKKLNETV
+431 TTILNGFNTLNETV
-445 DNKGKKIVTA
+445 DNKGNKIVTA
-455 IGTQTAAIGTQT
+455 IGTQTD
-467 EAIKKQGELLRM
+467 AIKKQGELLRM
-479 TITTSGKLIAAEIVG
+479 TITKSGNLIAAEIVG

-525 AKVTAQESNINKT
+525 AMVTALESNINKT

-563 LKTLNTTLKTL
+563 LKTLNTTLETL

-579 SGFTTVENSINKMSG
+579 SGFKTVENSINKMSG
-594 ELSVKLADNK
+594 ELSVKLADNT

-609 MEGSMKDNLKSLKDA
+609 MEGSMKDNLKSLKDV
-624 VDKQGGDIVT
+624 VDKQGGKIVT

-646 IDNNGKVISEAI
+646 INKNGKVISKAI

-682 VVDAITKQT
+682 VVNAIKKQT
-691 ADLNQAI
+691 ADLNKAI

-703 SVVASNGELKTAI
+703 SVVASNGKLKTAI
-716 EKAIK
+716 ENAIK

-874 ITPNSMDVTKTFKTY
+874 ITPNSMDVTKTFTTY
-889 NNGIITSL
+889 ANGIITSL

>member
-208 LTNGFKLLKEQIST
+208 LTDGFKLLKEQIST

-274 IEALSTVVETGLKN
+274 IKALSTVVETGLKN
-288 VVISVDKNTGAITLL
+288 VVVSVDKNTGAITLL
-303 DKNTQASLNGIN
+303 DTNTQVSLNGIN
-315 VSLGKIDGTLIS
+315 MSLGKIDGTLIS

-336 SDTGGK
+336 STTGGN
-342 IITALNSN
+342 IITALDKN

-366 ATIVTQTDKLA
+366 ATIVTQTNKLA
-377 QAINDQT
+377 KAINDQT
-384 ASLSSRFEAL
+384 ASLSSRFKAL
-394 TTALSTGLADIKVEI
+394 TIALSTGLVGIMLEI

-415 IKTLDIHTQ
+415 IKTLDTNTQ

-431 TTILNGFKKLNETV
+431 TTILNGFNKLNETV
-445 DNKGKKIVTA
+445 DDKGNKIVTA
-455 IGTQTAAIGTQT
+455 IGTQTDAIGTQT
-467 EAIKKQGELLRM
+467 EAIKKQGKLLRM
-479 TITTSGKLIAAEIVG
+479 TITKSGKLIAAEIVG
-494 SINTLNFILASQNV
+494 SIDTLNATLASQNT
-508 LLSSKLDAIN
+508 LLESKLNAIN
-518 TTIFSGL
+518 TAISSGL
-525 AKVTAQESNINKT
+525 AKVTAEERRIGRT
-538 LDLRLTAIDTQL
+538 LLFGLTAINIQL
-550 KGTNTELQNANAQ
+550 QGTNTELQNTNAQ
-563 LKTLNTTLKTL
+563 LKTLNTTLKKL
-574 NGNLV
+574 NKNLV
-579 SGFTTVENSINKMSG
+579 SGFKTVANSINNMSG
-594 ELSVKLADNK
+594 ELSVKLADNT

-609 MEGSMKDNLKSLKDA
+609 MEGSMKNNLKSLKDA

-634 AIDKNGVVVAAA
+634 AIGKNGEVVVAA
-646 IDNNGKVISEAI
+646 IDKNGDVISTAI
-658 TTQGGEIKGAI
+658 G
-669 NNNTEQIGLKIVG
+669 G

-691 ADLNQAI
+691 ADLNKAI
-698 KDGTA
+698 TDGTA
-703 SVVASNGELKTAI
+703 SVVASNGKLKTAI
-716 EKAIK
+716 EDAIK

-747 YKNPGDN
+747 YKIPGDN
-754 SSIYVDPRLWAAI
+754 SSIYVDPRLWEAI

-772 GGVIANMLTV
+772 GGVIANMLAV
-782 AEEPSLTYSAAYAIR
+782 AEEPSLYYSAAYAIR
-797 NNELEN
+797 DNELEN
-803 VATMVWAEKIGK
+803 VSIMITFEKTGN
-815 GSATLAAGTLQPMDL
+815 GPATLAAGTLQPMDL

-843 SSITYRFTSRSTS
+843 PYITYRFTSS
-856 FDRKIVKIN
+856 DKKIVRIN
-865 YIDSEGKLA
+865 YIDSNGKLA
-874 ITPNSMDVTKTFKTY
+874 MNSYDTEVTKTFVTY
-889 NNGIITSL
+889 ANGIITPV

-902 YLEPNGTVTSIPEY
+902 YLEPNATVTSIPEY

>member
-62 LLKSNMVDIKLAI
+62 LLKGNMVDIKLAI

-208 LTNGFKLLKEQIST
+208 LTDGFKLLKEQIST

-274 IEALSTVVETGLKN
+274 IKALSTVVETGLKN
-288 VVISVDKNTGAITLL
+288 VVVSVDKNTGAITLL
-303 DKNTQASLNGIN
+303 DTNTQVSLNGIN
-315 VSLGKIDGTLIS
+315 MSLGKIDGTLIS

-336 SDTGGK
+336 STTGGN
-342 IITALNSN
+342 IITALDKN

-366 ATIVTQTDKLA
+366 ATIVTQTNKLA
-377 QAINDQT
+377 KAINDQT
-384 ASLSSRFEAL
+384 ASLSSRFKAL
-394 TTALSTGLADIKVEI
+394 TFALSTGLVGIMLEI

-415 IKTLDIHTQ
+415 IKTLDTHTQ

-431 TTILNGFKKLNETV
+431 TTILNGFNKLNETV
-445 DNKGKKIVTA
+445 DDKGNKIVTA
-455 IGTQTAAIGTQT
+455 IGTQTDAIGTQT
-467 EAIKKQGELLRM
+467 EAIKKQGKLLRM
-479 TITTSGKLIAAEIVG
+479 TITKSGKLIAAEIVG
-494 SINTLNFILASQNV
+494 SIDTLNATLASQNT
-508 LLSSKLDAIN
+508 LLESKLNAIN
-518 TTIFSGL
+518 TAISSGL
-525 AKVTAQESNINKT
+525 AKVTAEERRIGRT
-538 LDLRLTAIDTQL
+538 LLFGLTAINIQL
-550 KGTNTELQNANAQ
+550 QGTNTELQNTNAQ
-563 LKTLNTTLKTL
+563 LKTLNTTLKKL
-574 NGNLV
+574 NKNLV
-579 SGFTTVENSINKMSG
+579 SGFKTVANSINNMSG
-594 ELSVKLADNK
+594 ELSVKLADNT

-609 MEGSMKDNLKSLKDA
+609 MEGSMKNNLKSLKDA
-624 VDKQGGDIVT
+624 VNKQGGDIVT
-634 AIDKNGVVVAAA
+634 AIGKNGEVVVAA
-646 IDNNGKVISEAI
+646 IDKNGNVISTAI
-658 TTQGGEIKGAI
+658 A
-669 NNNTEQIGLKIVG
+669 G

-691 ADLNQAI
+691 ADLNKAI
-698 KDGTA
+698 TDGTA

-747 YKNPGDN
+747 YKIPDDN
-754 SSIYVDPRLWAAI
+754 SSIYVDPSLWNVI
-767 QYTDL
+767 YYSDL
-772 GGVIANMLTV
+772 RNVIAKMLTV
-782 AEEPSLTYSAAYAIR
+782 AEEPSFNFSAAYAIR
-797 NNELEN
+797 DNEWN
-803 VATMVWAEKIGK
+803 YVATSVWGEKIGN
-815 GSATLAAGTLQPMDL
+815 GPATLAAGTLQPMDL
-830 ANGKQVIRVTKVI
+830 ANGKQVIRVAKVI
-843 SSITYRFTSRSTS
+843 SSITCRFTSLS
-856 FDRKIVKIN
+856 DKKIVRIN
-865 YIDSEGKLA
+865 YIDSEGKLG
-874 ITPNSMDVTKTFKTY
+874 MDSYDMEVTKKFYTY
-889 NNGIITSL
+889 DNGIITPV

-902 YLEPNGTVTSIPEY
+902 YLEPNATVTSMPEY

>member
-62 LLKSNMVDIKLAI
+62 LLKGNMVDIKLAI

-208 LTNGFKLLKEQIST
+208 LTDGFKLLKEQIST

-274 IEALSTVVETGLKN
+274 IKALSTVVETGLKN
-288 VVISVDKNTGAITLL
+288 VVVSVDKNTGAITLL
-303 DKNTQASLNGIN
+303 DTNTQVSLNGIN
-315 VSLGKIDGTLIS
+315 MSLGKIDGTLIS

-336 SDTGGK
+336 STTGGN
-342 IITALNSN
+342 IITALDKN

-366 ATIVTQTDKLA
+366 ATIVTQTNKLA
-377 QAINDQT
+377 KAINDQT
-384 ASLSSRFEAL
+384 ASLSSRFKAL
-394 TTALSTGLADIKVEI
+394 TLALSTGLVGIMVEI
-409 DKNTGA
+409 NKNTGA
-415 IKTLDIHTQ
+415 IKTLDTHTQ

-431 TTILNGFKKLNETV
+431 TTILNGFNKLNETV
-445 DNKGKKIVTA
+445 DDKGNKIVTA
-455 IGTQTAAIGTQT
+455 IGTQTDAIGTQT
-467 EAIKKQGELLRM
+467 EAIKKQGKLLRM
-479 TITTSGKLIAAEIVG
+479 TITKSGKLIAAEIVG
-494 SINTLNFILASQNV
+494 SIDTLNATLESQNA
-508 LLSSKLDAIN
+508 LLESKLDAIN
-518 TTIFSGL
+518 TAISSGL
-525 AKVTAQESNINKT
+525 AKVTAQERRINRT

-550 KGTNTELQNANAQ
+550 QGTNTELQNANAQ
-563 LKTLNTTLKTL
+563 LKKLNTTLKKL
-574 NGNLV
+574 NKNLV
-579 SGFTTVENSINKMSG
+579 SGFKTVANSINKMSG
-594 ELSVKLADNK
+594 ELSVKLADNT

-634 AIDKNGVVVAAA
+634 AIGKNGEVVATAIDKNG
-646 IDNNGKVISEAI
+646 NVISTA
-658 TTQGGEIKGAI
+658 
-669 NNNTEQIGLKIVG
+669 IVG

-691 ADLNQAI
+691 ADLNKAI
-698 KDGTA
+698 TDGTA

-747 YKNPGDN
+747 YKNPDDN
-754 SSIYVDPRLWAAI
+754 SSIYVDPRLWEAI
-767 QYTDL
+767 KYTDL
-772 GGVIANMLTV
+772 HNVIYNMLTV
-782 AEEPSLTYSAAYAIR
+782 AEEPSLTYSAEYAIR
-797 NNELEN
+797 DNELAN
-803 VATMVWAEKIGK
+803 VSTEIWAEKTGIGP
-815 GSATLAAGTLQPMDL
+815 ATLLAAGTLQPMDL
-830 ANGKQVIRVTKVI
+830 ANGKQVIRVAKVI
-843 SSITYRFTSRSTS
+843 PYITYRFTS
-856 FDRKIVKIN
+856 FDKKIVRIN

-874 ITPNSMDVTKTFKTY
+874 MTPYSKDVTNTFYTY
-889 NNGIITSL
+889 DNGIITSL

-902 YLEPNGTVTSIPEY
+902 YLEPNATVTSIPEY

>member
-274 IEALSTVVETGLKN
+274 IKALSTVVETGLKN
-288 VVISVDKNTGAITLL
+288 VVASVDKNTGAITLL
-303 DKNTQASLNGIN
+303 DKNTQVSLNGIN
-315 VSLGKIDGTLIS
+315 MSLGKIDGTLIS

-336 SDTGGK
+336 STTGGN
-342 IITALNSN
+342 IITALDKN

-377 QAINDQT
+377 KAINDQT

-415 IKTLDIHTQ
+415 IKTLDTNTQ

-431 TTILNGFKKLNETV
+431 TTILNGFNKLNETV
-445 DNKGKKIVTA
+445 DDKGNKIVTA
-455 IGTQTAAIGTQT
+455 IGTQTDAIGTQT
-467 EAIKKQGELLRM
+467 EAIKKQGKLLRM
-479 TITTSGKLIAAEIVG
+479 TITKSGKLIATEIVG
-494 SINTLNFILASQNV
+494 SINTLNATLASQNA
-508 LLSSKLDAIN
+508 LLESKLDAIN
-518 TTIFSGL
+518 TAISSGL
-525 AKVTAQESNINKT
+525 AKVTAEERRIGRT
-538 LDLRLTAIDTQL
+538 LLFGLTAINIQL

-563 LKTLNTTLKTL
+563 LKTLNTTLKDL
-574 NGNLV
+574 NKNLV
-579 SGFTTVENSINKMSG
+579 SGFKTVGNSINKMSG
-594 ELSVKLADNK
+594 ELSVKLADNT

-609 MEGSMKDNLKSLKDA
+609 MEGSMKNNLKSLKDA

-634 AIDKNGVVVAAA
+634 AIDKNGKVVVAA
-646 IDNNGKVISEAI
+646 IDKNGNVISTAI
-658 TTQGGEIKGAI
+658 A
-669 NNNTEQIGLKIVG
+669 G

-691 ADLNQAI
+691 ADLNKAI

-727 DANAKTQIDLLKKM
+727 DANAKEQIELLKKM

-747 YKNPGDN
+747 YKNPDDK
-754 SSIYVDPRLWAAI
+754 SSIYVDPRLWDVI
-767 QYTDL
+767 YYGDL
-772 GGVIANMLTV
+772 REVIAKMLTV
-782 AEEPSLTYSAAYAIR
+782 AEEPSLTYSAAYAAR
-797 NNELEN
+797 DNELDN
-803 VATMVWAEKIGK
+803 VSTEIWAEKIGN

-843 SSITYRFTSRSTS
+843 PYITYRFTTS
-856 FDRKIVKIN
+856 DKKIVRIN
-865 YIDSEGKLA
+865 YIDSNGKLA
-874 ITPNSMDVTKTFKTY
+874 MNFYDTEVTKTFTTY
-889 NNGIITSL
+889 ANGIITSL

-902 YLEPNGTVTSIPEY
+902 YLEPNATVTSIPEY

>member
-208 LTNGFKLLKEQIST
+208 LTDGFKLLKEQIST

-274 IEALSTVVETGLKN
+274 IKALSTVVETGLKN
-288 VVISVDKNTGAITLL
+288 VVVSVDKNTGAITLL
-303 DKNTQASLNGIN
+303 DKNTQVSLNGIN
-315 VSLGKIDGTLIS
+315 MSLGKIDGTLIS

-336 SDTGGK
+336 STTGGN
-342 IITALNSN
+342 IITALDKN

-366 ATIVTQTDKLA
+366 ATIVTQTNKLA
-377 QAINDQT
+377 KAINDQT
-384 ASLSSRFEAL
+384 ASLSSRFKAL
-394 TTALSTGLADIKVEI
+394 TIALSTGLVGIMLEI

-415 IKTLDIHTQ
+415 IKTLDTNTQ

-431 TTILNGFKKLNETV
+431 TTILNGFNKLNETV
-445 DNKGKKIVTA
+445 DDKGNKIVTA
-455 IGTQTAAIGTQT
+455 IGTQTDAIGTQT
-467 EAIKKQGELLRM
+467 EAIKKQGKLLRM
-479 TITTSGKLIAAEIVG
+479 TITKSGKLIAAEIVG
-494 SINTLNFILASQNV
+494 SINTLNATLESQNA
-508 LLSSKLDAIN
+508 LLESKLDAIN
-518 TTIFSGL
+518 TAISSGL
-525 AKVTAQESNINKT
+525 AKVTAQERRINRT

-563 LKTLNTTLKTL
+563 LKTLNTTLKKL
-574 NGNLV
+574 NKNLV
-579 SGFTTVENSINKMSG
+579 SGFKTVANSINKMSG
-594 ELSVKLADNK
+594 ELSVKLADN
-604 TAIVN
+604 TNAIVN

-634 AIDKNGVVVAAA
+634 AIDKNGKVVVAA
-646 IDNNGKVISEAI
+646 IDKNGNVISTAI
-658 TTQGGEIKGAI
+658 A
-669 NNNTEQIGLKIVG
+669 G

-691 ADLNQAI
+691 ADLNKAI

-727 DANAKTQIDLLKKM
+727 DANAKEQIELLKKM

-747 YKNPGDN
+747 YKNPDDN
-754 SSIYVDPRLWAAI
+754 SSIYVDPRLWQVI
-767 QYTDL
+767 QNTDL
-772 GGVIANMLTV
+772 HNVIAKMLTL
-782 AEEPSLTYSAAYAIR
+782 AEEPSLTYSAAYAVR
-797 NNELEN
+797 DNELEN
-803 VATMVWAEKIGK
+803 VSTMVWAEKIENGP
-815 GSATLAAGTLQPMDL
+815 ATLAAGTLQPMDL

-843 SSITYRFTSRSTS
+843 SYIRYRIIS
-856 FDRKIVKIN
+856 FDKNIERIN
-865 YIDSEGKLA
+865 YIDSRGKLGA
-874 ITPNSMDVTKTFKTY
+874 TTSSTSVSMPFITY
-889 NNGIITSL
+889 NDGIITSL

-902 YLEPNGTVTSIPEY
+902 YLEPNATVTSIPDY

>member
-62 LLKSNMVDIKLAI
+62 LLKGNMVDIKLAI

-208 LTNGFKLLKEQIST
+208 LTDGFKLLKEQIST

-274 IEALSTVVETGLKN
+274 IKALSTVVETGLKN
-288 VVISVDKNTGAITLL
+288 VVVSVDKNTGAITLL
-303 DKNTQASLNGIN
+303 DTNTQVSLNGIN
-315 VSLGKIDGTLIS
+315 MSLGKIDGTLIS

-336 SDTGGK
+336 STTGGN
-342 IITALNSN
+342 IITALDKN

-366 ATIVTQTDKLA
+366 ATIVTQTNKLA
-377 QAINDQT
+377 KAINDQT
-384 ASLSSRFEAL
+384 ASLSSRFKAL
-394 TTALSTGLADIKVEI
+394 TFALSTGLVGIMLEI

-415 IKTLDIHTQ
+415 IKTLDTHTQ

-431 TTILNGFKKLNETV
+431 TTILNGFNKLNETV
-445 DNKGKKIVTA
+445 DDKGNKIVTA
-455 IGTQTAAIGTQT
+455 IGTQTDAIGTQT
-467 EAIKKQGELLRM
+467 EAIKKQGKLLRM
-479 TITTSGKLIAAEIVG
+479 TITKSGKLIAAEIVG
-494 SINTLNFILASQNV
+494 SIDTLNATLESQNTLLE
-508 LLSSKLDAIN
+508 SKLDAIN
-518 TTIFSGL
+518 TAISSGL
-525 AKVTAQESNINKT
+525 AKVTAQERRINRT

-550 KGTNTELQNANAQ
+550 QGTNTELHNANAQ
-563 LKTLNTTLKTL
+563 LKTLNTTLKKL
-574 NGNLV
+574 NKNLV
-579 SGFTTVENSINKMSG
+579 SGFKTVANSINNMSG
-594 ELSVKLADNK
+594 ELSVKLADNT

-634 AIDKNGVVVAAA
+634 AIGKNGEVVVAA
-646 IDNNGKVISEAI
+646 IDKNGNVISTAI
-658 TTQGGEIKGAI
+658 A
-669 NNNTEQIGLKIVG
+669 G
-682 VVDAITKQT
+682 VVNAITKQT
-691 ADLNQAI
+691 ADLNKAI
-698 KDGTA
+698 TDGTA

-716 EKAIK
+716 VNAIK

-747 YKNPGDN
+747 YKNPDDN
-754 SSIYVDPRLWAAI
+754 SSIYVDPRLWDVI
-767 QYTDL
+767 YHSDL
-772 GGVIANMLTV
+772 REVIAKMLTG

-797 NNELEN
+797 DNELEN
-803 VATMVWAEKIGK
+803 VSTMVWAEKTGN
-815 GSATLAAGTLQPMDL
+815 GPATLAAGTLQPMDL

-843 SSITYRFTSRSTS
+843 PYITYRFTSS
-856 FDRKIVKIN
+856 DKKIVWIN
-865 YIDSEGKLA
+865 YIDSNGKLRV
-874 ITPNSMDVTKTFKTY
+874 TSDSKDVRMTFITY

-902 YLEPNGTVTSIPEY
+902 YLEPNATVTSIPEY

>member
-208 LTNGFKLLKEQIST
+208 LTDGFKLLKEQIST

-274 IEALSTVVETGLKN
+274 IKALSTVVETGLKN
-288 VVISVDKNTGAITLL
+288 VVVSVDKNTGAITLL
-303 DKNTQASLNGIN
+303 DKNTQVSLNGIN
-315 VSLGKIDGTLIS
+315 MSLGKIDGTLIS

-336 SDTGGK
+336 STTGGN
-342 IITALNSN
+342 IITALDKN

-366 ATIVTQTDKLA
+366 ATIVTQTNKLA
-377 QAINDQT
+377 KAINDQT
-384 ASLSSRFEAL
+384 ASLSSRFKAL
-394 TTALSTGLADIKVEI
+394 TIALSTGLVGIMLEI

-415 IKTLDIHTQ
+415 IKTLDTNTQ

-431 TTILNGFKKLNETV
+431 TTILNGFNKLNETV
-445 DNKGKKIVTA
+445 DDKGNKIVTA
-455 IGTQTAAIGTQT
+455 IGTQTDAIGTQT
-467 EAIKKQGELLRM
+467 EAIKKQGKLLRM
-479 TITTSGKLIAAEIVG
+479 TITKSGKLIAAEIVG
-494 SINTLNFILASQNV
+494 SIDTLNATLASQNT
-508 LLSSKLDAIN
+508 LLESKLNAIN
-518 TTIFSGL
+518 TAISSGL
-525 AKVTAQESNINKT
+525 AKVTAEERRIGRT
-538 LDLRLTAIDTQL
+538 LLFGLTAINIQL
-550 KGTNTELQNANAQ
+550 QGTNTELQNTNAQ
-563 LKTLNTTLKTL
+563 LKTLNTTLKKL
-574 NGNLV
+574 NKNLV
-579 SGFTTVENSINKMSG
+579 SGFKTVANSINNMSG
-594 ELSVKLADNK
+594 ELSVKLADN
-604 TAIVN
+604 TNAIVN

-634 AIDKNGVVVAAA
+634 AIDKNGKVVVAA
-646 IDNNGKVISEAI
+646 IDKNGNVISTAI
-658 TTQGGEIKGAI
+658 A
-669 NNNTEQIGLKIVG
+669 G

-691 ADLNQAI
+691 ADLNKAI
-698 KDGTA
+698 TDGTA

-716 EKAIK
+716 VDAIK

-747 YKNPGDN
+747 YKNPDDN
-754 SSIYVDPRLWAAI
+754 SSIYVDPRLWDVI
-767 QYTDL
+767 YHSDL
-772 GGVIANMLTV
+772 REVIAKMLTV

-797 NNELEN
+797 DNELEN
-803 VATMVWAEKIGK
+803 VSTMVWAEKTGN
-815 GSATLAAGTLQPMDL
+815 GPATLAAGTLQPMDL

-843 SSITYRFTSRSTS
+843 PYIKYRFTSS
-856 FDRKIVKIN
+856 DKKIVWIN
-865 YIDSEGKLA
+865 YIDSNGKLRV
-874 ITPNSMDVTKTFKTY
+874 TSDSKDVSMTFATY
-889 NNGIITSL
+889 ANGIITSV

-902 YLEPNGTVTSIPEY
+902 YLEPNATVTSMPEY

>member
-208 LTNGFKLLKEQIST
+208 LTDGFKLLKEQIST

-274 IEALSTVVETGLKN
+274 IKALSTVVETGLKN
-288 VVISVDKNTGAITLL
+288 VVVSVDKNTGAITLL
-303 DKNTQASLNGIN
+303 DKNTQVSLNGIN
-315 VSLGKIDGTLIS
+315 MSLGKIDGTLIS

-336 SDTGGK
+336 STTGGN
-342 IITALNSN
+342 IITALDKN

-366 ATIVTQTDKLA
+366 ATIVTQTNKLA
-377 QAINDQT
+377 KAINDQT
-384 ASLSSRFEAL
+384 ASLSSRFKAL
-394 TTALSTGLADIKVEI
+394 TIALSTGLVGIMLEI

-415 IKTLDIHTQ
+415 IKTLDTNTQ

-431 TTILNGFKKLNETV
+431 TTILNGFNKLNETV
-445 DNKGKKIVTA
+445 DDKGNKIVTA
-455 IGTQTAAIGTQT
+455 IGTQTDAIGTQT
-467 EAIKKQGELLRM
+467 EAIKKQGKLLRM
-479 TITTSGKLIAAEIVG
+479 TITKSGKLIAAEIVG
-494 SINTLNFILASQNV
+494 SIDTLNATLASQNT
-508 LLSSKLDAIN
+508 LLESKLNAIN
-518 TTIFSGL
+518 TAISSGL
-525 AKVTAQESNINKT
+525 AKVTAEERRIGRT
-538 LDLRLTAIDTQL
+538 LLFGLTAINIQL
-550 KGTNTELQNANAQ
+550 QGTNTELQNTNAQ
-563 LKTLNTTLKTL
+563 LKTLNTTLKKL
-574 NGNLV
+574 NKNLV
-579 SGFTTVENSINKMSG
+579 SGFKTVANSINNMSG
-594 ELSVKLADNK
+594 ELSVKLADN
-604 TAIVN
+604 TNAIVN

-634 AIDKNGVVVAAA
+634 AIDKNGKVVVAA
-646 IDNNGKVISEAI
+646 IDKNGNVISTAI
-658 TTQGGEIKGAI
+658 A
-669 NNNTEQIGLKIVG
+669 G

-691 ADLNQAI
+691 ADLNKAI
-698 KDGTA
+698 TDGTA
-703 SVVASNGELKTAI
+703 SVVASNGKLKTAI
-716 EKAIK
+716 EDAIK

-747 YKNPGDN
+747 YKIPGDN
-754 SSIYVDPRLWAAI
+754 SSIYVDPRLWEAI

-772 GGVIANMLTV
+772 GGVIANMLAV
-782 AEEPSLTYSAAYAIR
+782 AEEPSLYYSAAYAIR
-797 NNELEN
+797 DNELEN
-803 VATMVWAEKIGK
+803 VSTMITFEKTGN
-815 GSATLAAGTLQPMDL
+815 GPATLAAGTLQPMDL

-843 SSITYRFTSRSTS
+843 PYITYRFTSS
-856 FDRKIVKIN
+856 DKKIVRIN
-865 YIDSEGKLA
+865 YIDSNGKLA
-874 ITPNSMDVTKTFKTY
+874 MNSYDTEVTKTFVTY
-889 NNGIITSL
+889 ANGIITSL

-902 YLEPNGTVTSIPEY
+902 YLEPNATVTSIPEY